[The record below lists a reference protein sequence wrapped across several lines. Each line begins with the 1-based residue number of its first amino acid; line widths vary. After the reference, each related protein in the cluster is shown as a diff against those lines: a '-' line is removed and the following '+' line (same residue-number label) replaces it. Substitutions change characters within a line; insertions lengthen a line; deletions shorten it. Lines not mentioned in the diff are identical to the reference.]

1 MNKVFRF
8 LCVMMMAAL
17 LPVGAQAT
25 RYYVTVDAKATGT
38 GASWDTPLPLAT
50 AIQRAVAGDEL
61 WLMGYSEGGREHSY
75 VVPQSGYT
83 LKAGVRLYGGFA
95 GTETSLDGRAV
106 IDGKAYR
113 MAYRTVLT
121 ADIMRDDTVDA
132 TNLIFPANTSRQDN
146 ATRVLTLN
154 LERTQASGNLNQQP
168 TVVDGITIARGHAD
182 GANESGG
189 GIYVTGNGVN
199 YEIRRCFFIENYA
212 AEGGALYV
220 NNDVQGGIVDR
231 CGFFNNAAGARG
243 MLSNSGGAISLRG
256 AGTVVNTAVFN
267 NENGG
272 ILLSGNN
279 ARVINSTVVRNT
291 GAGIDGN
298 SSTQVLNT
306 VVWGNSLLSMTAASR
321 PVFSHSAYPEANPG
335 GTDGNGN
342 VYLAARNNEA
352 QGPHFSSP
360 SIKTGFDTDYQ
371 ILDQLYPL
379 WTWEPMEATPLVDAG
394 DDGAYTVADFGSL
407 DLGGNARQAG
417 KSIDIGA
424 FEYQPMAE
432 GRIRYVRPGGTG
444 SGTSWNDA
452 AGNIQAMIDDLADN
466 NPQQLPGEVWVAAGE
481 YEPQSYVI
489 SGMNYSASFRM
500 RSGISVYGGFEGN
513 EDSKID
519 RAKGSMPWQFKNTTV
534 LSGAYYDHANLAYAD
549 GRWTLT
555 SDSRHVVWF
564 APMQGEQPFGQLTV
578 LDGVTIR
585 GGYAQGNTGLADFM
599 TDCGAGVYIDGENA
613 RLQNC
618 IVKENYATGNGGGVW
633 LKDGRVQTSLIYNN
647 NADAAGGAV
656 YVSGRGLVHRS
667 MLANNTAR
675 NGAAAYLDN
684 ATAATGSHPEYL
696 ILSTCVVTNNTAR
709 GNGAVYCARGGVLL
723 QNTIANNNCVTAT
736 DLTDPNASQ
745 TGGIYIDGYALVA
758 NSVVWNNRMGT
769 DAQTA
774 TNIPMYARNASVA
787 SVRFLYNAM
796 SGVNNAVW
804 NNTLQEQTLSLVD
817 ANKGVTDN
825 SQTIGPCFD
834 TATDASNYGSD
845 ADLQGKI
852 GVQKAW
858 NTDTCTAIDYY
869 WKPIAGSNLWARGM
883 AIGQLPAEVVLAP
896 EIDIEGGLFDQ
907 KPAVGAFHVDRSAIV
922 PALER
927 NAENKYN
934 FVIYV
939 DADCTEPDHDGS
951 SWATAY
957 RSVNDAISFFAGL
970 TEDSEVTVLSE
981 GSKQQLDWR
990 WGVDSLVIRVLE
1002 GNLWP
1007 RYAFVN
1013 DDPKTATLDILAMQ
1027 SGKPLRIVGGYHR
1040 NDAESRSV
1048 VRDPLTYRSQLNGN
1062 NGGDSL
1068 EDGLYHVVTVEQG
1081 ANVELDGFHVIN
1093 GYAAGAASLQ
1103 YGAGL
1108 LVNGSANVTL
1118 TNCIFENNTAAE
1130 GAAIDARNAKLTMQ
1144 NCVVNNNTNTNTAAP
1159 VVNCPASSLT
1169 MQHVTIVNNIGA
1181 AVMDEKS
1188 LSGTSFSKGNTRKNS
1203 IDVKLATTGAEGAA
1217 NFANPTNRSGAT
1229 LGFDTY
1235 LGGYSSFRP
1244 LTSSA
1249 PAADLIIN
1257 KGDTSLLTHD
1267 IMGNERNLGG
1277 VPDLGA
1283 YEAELPRA
1291 GKVIYVRSY
1300 NTVWQQGEEL
1310 DGNPSVTEGGDG
1322 SSWGE
1327 AINGNVIC
1335 NVYADRDANFYAT
1348 NGQGI
1353 YILANEDNYDGMYD
1367 FSTDFYADFWD
1378 TEGNTQRSSG
1388 RNVITNDRTEQ
1399 YVSGLQYAV
1408 EKAAEINGSLR
1419 PGEDSVEVWVGAGIY
1434 TDYKGF
1440 VIRDKV
1446 TVLGGFPNAGVPGE
1460 SDRHPLISQYIPA
1473 NEADEELVKTNY
1485 ETILQIRKETPV
1497 KWEGY
1502 TGTPTSIVTNLGNT
1516 VRRRYVL
1523 FQPDVCLP
1531 TWAPAN
1537 NNGGTGGRDNKYRY
1551 PGSGSDLIDNTNYR
1565 EYTGAT
1571 WDGFTVRH
1579 GYINRYFSNRD
1590 GGAGVR
1596 VFRGVTLQNM
1606 VITNNCNRYYASD
1619 DRNNRNRG
1627 GGLYMDGL
1635 NSRINNSF
1643 ILNNYIGTGG
1653 NSMGGGAYMIVGTGY
1668 NLVVANNYS
1677 SHRGGG
1683 IFMES
1688 ATFFNNTIAYNY
1700 APNPGAGS
1708 NAEGG
1713 SGLFQY
1719 ADDNM
1724 TRPSNLE
1731 LYNCIFYGNYG
1742 VAVSSNTP
1750 STFNEAYN
1758 CYVQGTI
1765 YTGITDKFPASN
1777 ANQTGARL
1785 ANPFAVA
1792 GQAQS
1797 TNNYRLL
1804 YTSDCVNGGTVEVN
1818 GKVLDLPSTDMDY
1831 TNRIKDCA
1839 VDIGAYE
1846 LDNDQNIGYEAVPQ
1860 YDPTQL
1866 IYYVTQNGFGSRS
1879 GDSPDNAACASKL
1892 QEILDHAG
1900 QMAASGFGEGKEII
1914 VRVAGYED
1922 ASFVYHANTLADAN
1936 SPQSYT
1942 FVVPAGVTLEG
1953 GYYEG
1958 TTRNGNYQN
1967 DGWDDSHVGDN
1978 ARDVMRFRTVLSAV
1992 AVPAQGSTITQEV
2005 QGFHAVTF
2013 GSWPG
2018 TAALSREAIIDGL
2031 WLTDGSATSLAGA
2044 GNPNTRGGGAIVPAG
2059 AHVRNCIVEG
2069 CEAIDG
2075 GGLYLMPGATV
2086 SGTALLRNT
2095 ATSGGGIYA
2104 DNTGAS
2110 ADSRAHII
2118 SCTIAD
2124 NTADDG
2130 GGLYLE
2136 DGAAMSVNTVIWG
2149 NDAPSGRNVSGVGT
2163 ERFADTRL
2171 ARVFVGVNEG
2181 SYYPFNDCFIE
2192 SQEMPSDFENASMTG
2207 DSTLYFAD
2215 SYRRL
2220 KEFSPLIKHGV
2231 SDAYQD
2237 VLATEFGISAQ
2248 DVQSID
2254 RSQQLERIDA
2264 GAFAYDGG
2272 VLPTKHFTRLFVS
2285 QTANVKL
2292 SDESQM
2298 MNYLGRTFYT
2308 SFATI
2313 DDALAYIRQQREDGH
2328 YLNTEFEILVSGGT
2342 YKPATQRTTTVD
2354 VEYDQRLYSFSVP
2367 HGVSIYGGFSGTELI
2382 SSDDVVN
2389 IRLADGSTM
2398 MFTPDGNID
2407 NIINARTYS
2416 DFNQNGIEEAWELA
2430 NQTILSGN
2438 INVSADAQNVYHVIF
2453 TDANVD
2459 NPKPVVL
2466 DGLTVMDGETY
2477 HELSP
2482 VTENN
2487 EQGRGGGIY
2496 SDGVGY
2502 TLSRCRLINNF
2513 GLRGGA
2519 VFVRDARLNV
2529 IGSIFAG
2536 NGWTPGMKQ
2545 PTTPENQPARGGAV
2559 FMAGISSDDT
2569 QLYAVNSLF
2578 VNNETV
2584 GEGGAI
2590 GTNYAEGITGNVDPL
2605 LNIMNCTF
2613 ARNKAQ
2619 TNAVL
2624 YNHNGKSSIVNTL
2637 IWGNES
2643 EAYADLTD
2651 PANVTISH
2659 SASDHDYAGKF
2670 SDGVASGNILL
2681 AASNADAS
2689 GPRFTNPP
2697 AVAGVSGNDA
2707 NNLWNPAAISV
2718 ATDAG
2723 DGLTNASG
2731 DDVSGAYNEWFGYG
2745 DDELVAYRNQYMG
2758 NADYYERYSGPVDP
2772 GTGITGDRPID
2783 IGAYEYQ
2790 YVSNFRTMLAI
2801 YVATED
2807 AGNRSGDSWANA
2819 TSDLRGAIAGA
2830 SNPDQNEGAR
2840 TIYVRNG
2847 NYSLPR
2853 LSAGQAYV
2861 LTMSDNNLSD
2871 SLTIKG
2877 SCTGVAHTQDF
2888 ANQTVVRNHPNA
2900 PDAENLLNVNANKKD
2915 VVVEGFTFINSQGS
2929 GVMAATAQGG
2939 TFTMKNGALRANGGD
2954 GMLIGDNYGSVLI
2967 YNTLFADNALA
2978 GLTPNGTTTL
2988 VNTTFANNG
2997 SDLSDLSALPVL
3009 SIYNTVSWNNK
3020 TNNISQSDENHNRAF
3035 GLTGNDDK
3043 AARENNEDI
3052 ENGPNFRDPLNADEE
3067 SRDYRIRPS
3076 LTLLNKGGNRHYT
3089 DNVPGLADGNIPAA
3103 ERDLAGNPR
3112 LTDGTIDIGAYEYEA
3127 PLRPIV
3133 YVKADVV
3140 ADDADGSSWDKA
3152 LDDLQGAADLA
3163 GIYANN
3169 NQGESG
3175 YVFVHSNIDG
3185 QSLRLTLPNT
3195 KVYGGM
3201 NDEQTSAISQDADGN
3216 WTGVGDAVSGLLSAR
3231 SGLLERANRT
3241 ELQSVAVAAADA
3253 VSDGFVVT
3261 GDATVTNG
3269 YLATSIVNGD
3279 VSGEADGMLYNT
3291 LVYGGVSGAKAVN
3304 VTATG
3309 DITAAEGSANN
3320 RGNATE
3326 TNAYV
3331 ADEHWQYQ
3339 LMETSADIDDGTD
3352 VDATKA
3358 CIDAVGHSRD
3368 IAGNQRIRN
3377 AVDNG
3382 CFETWDINYDDA
3394 AVTHEDYPHGKSV
3407 VYVRS
3412 GKELLLQRDYA
3423 AATPFC
3429 PGVLLLEHRAGLRG
3443 NGKNIGL
3450 GNVIVER
3457 SVAADSID
3465 MAYVPFEVS
3474 TFENGSALP
3483 VKYYDGAKRAA
3494 YDYTFDSADGK
3505 AWTDAT
3511 AYGRTGLL
3519 IDNSQGSAEARVRFV
3534 GKGDNV
3540 YAEGP
3545 GMNAPKQVTL
3555 AYNNFNEPWTTPADG
3570 GNRFTHKENMSWNLF
3585 GSPYLCAMNYADM
3598 EYGRVI
3604 YGHDGGNYI
3613 TLNTSEASEGYI
3625 PAGDAVFTQTAT
3637 LKAEGETFAVEQPD
3651 EDNVPEEGGA
3661 YAGMAAIQL
3670 SVTAAGDTRSA
3681 GLGGGDVLQLNA
3693 VEATAARTDFDLS
3706 ADGVKWMADSAAQ
3719 IFAERGSGRYS
3730 LLSAVNREGAV
3741 SVGLSL
3747 PEAGMYTIALPD
3759 DCSADG
3765 YEAVVL
3771 HDAATGSTA
3780 DLLEGGYDFSVTE
3793 GGEVSGRFSVSFRRM
3808 ADDRMADDIR
3818 IWSPAT
3824 ATVAVSGLADGD
3836 VVRVFSASGVL
3847 AAQGVAAASTLR
3859 LAAPVS
3865 GVAVVEVVRGE
3876 SSVKTSKIRVK
3887 N

>member
-1 MNKVFRF
+1 
-8 LCVMMMAAL
+8 MMMAAL

-38 GASWDTPLPLAT
+38 GQSWVTPMPLAT

-61 WLMGYSEGGREHSY
+61 WLKGYSEGGREHSY

-95 GTETSLDGRAV
+95 GTETDIDGRAV

-121 ADIMRDDTVDA
+121 ADIERDDTVDA

-154 LERTQASGNLNQQP
+154 LERTQASGNQNQQS
-168 TVVDGITIARGHAD
+168 TVVDGVTIARGHAD
-182 GANESGG
+182 GGQGG
-189 GIYVTGNGVN
+189 GILVTGRGVN

-212 AEGGALYV
+212 AEGGALCV
-220 NNDVQGGIVDR
+220 ADGVQGGIVDR

-243 MLSNSGGAISLRG
+243 TLSNSGGAISLRG

-291 GAGIDGN
+291 GSGIDGN

-306 VVWGNSLLSMTAASR
+306 VVWGNSLLSMTDDAR
-321 PVFSHSAYPEANPG
+321 PAFSHSAYPEANPG
-335 GTDGNGN
+335 GTDGTDGNDN
-342 VYLAARNNEA
+342 VYLAAKNNEPD
-352 QGPHFSSP
+352 GPHFSSP
-360 SIKTGFDTDYQ
+360 SVKIGFDTDYL
-371 ILDQLYPL
+371 ILSQLYPL

-394 DDGAYTVADFGSL
+394 DNGAYTVADFGSL
-407 DLGGNARQAG
+407 DLGGNARIAG
-417 KSIDIGA
+417 NSIDIGA

-432 GRIRYVRPGGTG
+432 GRMRYVRPGGTG
-444 SGTSWNDA
+444 DGTSWGNA
-452 AGNIQAMIDDLADN
+452 SGNIQAMIDDLADN
-466 NPQQLPGEVWVAAGE
+466 NPQQLPGEVWVAQGE

-500 RSGISVYGGFEGN
+500 RSGISVYGGFAGDEA
-513 EDSKID
+513 SKTE
-519 RAKGSMPWQFKNTTV
+519 REMSGSMPWQFKNTTV

-647 NADAAGGAV
+647 NAEAAGGAV
-656 YVSGRGLVHRS
+656 YVSGQGLVHRS
-667 MLANNTAR
+667 MLTNNTAR

-684 ATAATGSHPEYL
+684 SVGDGSIPEYL
-696 ILSTCVVTNNTAR
+696 VLSTCVVTNNTAR

-723 QNTIANNNCVTAT
+723 QNTIANNNCITAT

-758 NSVVWNNRMGT
+758 NSVVWNNRMGS
-769 DAQTA
+769 DAQTS
-774 TNIPMYARNASVA
+774 TNIPMYARNQSVA
-787 SVRFLYNAM
+787 TVRFMYNAM

-817 ANKGVTDN
+817 ANCGLPDN
-825 SQTIGPCFD
+825 SQSIGPRF
-834 TATDASNYGSD
+834 ATGTGAANYTDDNS
-845 ADLQGKI
+845 LQGKI
-852 GVQKAW
+852 GVQSDW
-858 NTDTCTAIDYY
+858 NSANGTAIDYY

-896 EIDIEGGLFDQ
+896 EIDIEGQLFAQ
-907 KPAVGAFHVDRSAIV
+907 KPAVGAFHVDRSPIV
-922 PALER
+922 PALEGNASR
-927 NAENKYN
+927 NYN
-934 FVIYV
+934 LVIYV

-957 RSVNDAISFFAGL
+957 RSLNDAISFFSAL
-970 TEDSEVTVLSE
+970 TKDSKVTVMSE
-981 GSKQQLDWR
+981 DREIQLDWR

-1062 NGGDSL
+1062 NGGSSL

-1118 TNCIFENNTAAE
+1118 TNCIFENNTAATA
-1130 GAAIDARNAKLTMQ
+1130 AAIDARNATLTML
-1144 NCVVNNNTNTNTAAP
+1144 NCVVNNNTNTNTDQTAP
-1159 VVNCPASSLT
+1159 IINCPANQLT
-1169 MQHVTIVNNIGA
+1169 MSHVTIVNNIGA
-1181 AVMDEKS
+1181 AVTDES
-1188 LSGTSFSKGNTRKNS
+1188 VLAGTSFSKGNTSKNS
-1203 IDVKLATTGAEGAA
+1203 IDDELATTGADGGAK
-1217 NFANPTNRSGAT
+1217 NFANPTNGRGAT

-1249 PAADLIIN
+1249 EAANLIIN
-1257 KGDTSLLTHD
+1257 KGGSSSLTHD
-1267 IMGNERNLGG
+1267 IMGNERDLGG

-1283 YEAELPRA
+1283 YEADLPRA

-1300 NTVWQQGEEL
+1300 NQEWEAGEEL
-1310 DGNPSVTEGGDG
+1310 DGNPSLRDGGDG
-1322 SSWGE
+1322 SSWAT

-1335 NVYADRDANFYAT
+1335 NVSRDRDEDFYAT
-1348 NGQGI
+1348 RNGN
-1353 YILANEDNYDGMYD
+1353 YILSTEDNYDGTYD
-1367 FSTDFYADFWD
+1367 FDTNFYADFWNTD
-1378 TEGNTQRSSG
+1378 GNTYSSSG
-1388 RNVITNDRTEQ
+1388 RNSITNDRTEQ

-1408 EKAAEINGSLR
+1408 EKAAEMNKSL
-1419 PGEDSVEVWVGAGIY
+1419 PEDERVEVWVAAGIY

-1446 TVLGGFPNAGVPGE
+1446 NVLGGFPNEGVPGE

-1473 NEADEELVKTNY
+1473 NEADEGLVKTAY

-1497 KWEGY
+1497 TWNGY
-1502 TGTPTSIVTNLGNT
+1502 TGTPTRIVTNLGNT

-1537 NNGGTGGRDNKYRY
+1537 NNGGTSGRDNTYRY
-1551 PGSGSDLIDNTNYR
+1551 PGSGSNLIDNANYL

-1606 VITNNCNRYYASD
+1606 VITNNCNRH
-1619 DRNNRNRG
+1619 NNRNRG

-1643 ILNNYIGTGG
+1643 ILNNYIGTAGE
-1653 NSMGGGAYMIVGTGY
+1653 SMGGGAYMIVGTGY

-1700 APNPGAGS
+1700 APDPGAGS

-1719 ADDNM
+1719 ADGNQ
-1724 TRPSNLE
+1724 RLSNLE

-1742 VAVSSNTP
+1742 VSISSNAVE
-1750 STFNEAYN
+1750 TFNEAYN
-1758 CYVQGTI
+1758 CYVHGTI

-1804 YTSDCVNGGTVEVN
+1804 YTSDCVNGGTEVVN
-1818 GKVLDLPSTDMDY
+1818 GNVLDLPSTDMDY

-1846 LDNDQNIGYEAVPQ
+1846 LDNDQNIGYEAVPSN
-1860 YDPTQL
+1860 DPKQL
-1866 IYYVTQNGFGSRS
+1866 IYYVTQNGFGDRS
-1879 GDSPDNAACASKL
+1879 GDSPANAACADKL
-1892 QEILDHAG
+1892 QDVLDHAG
-1900 QMAASGFGEGKEII
+1900 QMAVSGFGEGKEII

-1922 ASFVYHANTLADAN
+1922 ASFVYHANTLADPN

-1942 FVVPAGVTLEG
+1942 YVVPAGVTLEG

-2005 QGFHAVTF
+2005 QGFHTVTF

-2018 TAALSREAIIDGL
+2018 TAALSREATIDGL

-2086 SGTALLRNT
+2086 SGTAVLRNT

-2104 DNTGAS
+2104 DNTDAAEG
-2110 ADSRAHII
+2110 SRAHII

-2149 NDAPSGRNVSGVGT
+2149 NEAPSGRNVSGVGT

-2207 DSTLYFAD
+2207 DSTVYFAD

-2237 VLATEFGISAQ
+2237 ALATEFGVSAQ
-2248 DVQSID
+2248 DVQGID
-2254 RSQQLERIDA
+2254 RNQQLERIDA
-2264 GAFAYDGG
+2264 GAFAYNGG
-2272 VLPTKHFTRLFVS
+2272 VLPTSFFKRLFVS

-2292 SDESQM
+2292 EDDTKM
-2298 MNYLGRTFYT
+2298 MDYLGRSFYT
-2308 SFATI
+2308 SFSSL
-2313 DDALAYIRQQREDGH
+2313 DDALAYIRQQRENG
-2328 YLNTEFEILVSGGT
+2328 YAIEEFEILVGGGT
-2342 YKPATQRTTTVD
+2342 YKPSTQRETTAD
-2354 VEYDQRLYSFSVP
+2354 VAYDQRLYSFAVP
-2367 HGVSIYGGFSGTELI
+2367 HGVRIYGGFSGTELI
-2382 SSDDVVN
+2382 SSGGVES
-2389 IRLADGSTM
+2389 ISCADGTTLEL
-2398 MFTPDGNID
+2398 TPDGNID
-2407 NIINARTYS
+2407 GIIDAREYS
-2416 DFNQNGIEEAWELA
+2416 DFNQNGIKEAWELA

-2453 TDANVD
+2453 TDATGVSD
-2459 NPKPVVL
+2459 PMPVTL
-2466 DGLTVMDGETY
+2466 DGLTVMNGETSNV
-2477 HELSP
+2477 LSA
-2482 VTENN
+2482 VSESN

-2559 FMAGISSDDT
+2559 FMAGISSYDT

-2590 GTNYAEGITGNVDPL
+2590 GTNYAEGITSNVDPL
-2605 LNIMNCTF
+2605 LSIMNCTF

-2670 SDGVASGNILL
+2670 ADGKASGNILL
-2681 AASNADAS
+2681 AARNADAS

-2697 AVAGVSGNDA
+2697 TVAGVSGNDA

-2731 DDVSGAYNEWFGYG
+2731 AVSGAYNEWFGYG
-2745 DDELVAYRNQYMG
+2745 DDELVAYSNHYMG
-2758 NADYYERYSGPVDP
+2758 DADYKRYSGPVDP

-2790 YVSNFRTMLAI
+2790 YVSNFSTMLAI

-2830 SNPDQNEGAR
+2830 SNPYQNEGAR

-2888 ANQTVVRNHPNA
+2888 GNQTVMRNHPNA
-2900 PDAENLLNVNANKKD
+2900 GKAENLFSVNANEK
-2915 VVVEGFTFINSQGS
+2915 VVVIEGFTFINGD
-2929 GVMAATAQGG
+2929 GRGMEVATDADG
-2939 TFTMKNGALRANGGD
+2939 TFTLKNGALRANGTD
-2954 GMLIGDNYGSVLI
+2954 GMHIGTNNGSVLI
-2967 YNTLFADNALA
+2967 YNTLFADNEEV
-2978 GLTPNGTTTL
+2978 GLTHNGKTTL

-2997 SDLSDLSALPVL
+2997 TDLSAGNSNL
-3009 SIYNTVSWNNK
+3009 SIYNTVSWNNRT
-3020 TNNISQSDENHNRAF
+3020 TNINHAPDGNHNYVFNLGEQSAQ
-3035 GLTGNDDK
+3035 
-3043 AARENNEDI
+3043 ENNEDI
-3052 ENGPNFRDPLNADEE
+3052 EHGPNFRDPLNDDVEL
-3067 SRDYRIRPS
+3067 RDYSIRPS
-3076 LTLLNKGGNRHYT
+3076 LTLLNKG
-3089 DNVPGLADGNIPAA
+3089 DNGLYATNALGAADGSIPDS

-3127 PLRPIV
+3127 PLRPII

-3140 ADDADGSSWDKA
+3140 ADDADGSSWAKA
-3152 LDDLQGAADLA
+3152 LADLQGAADLA

-3169 NQGESG
+3169 NPGQSG
-3175 YVFVHSNIDG
+3175 YVFVHNNVAG
-3185 QSLRLTLPNT
+3185 QSLRLTLRDT

-3201 NDEQTSAISQDADGN
+3201 NDEQTTAISQADDGS
-3216 WTGVGDAVSGLLSAR
+3216 WTGVAEAVGGLLSAR
-3231 SGLLERANRT
+3231 SGLLERSNHTGLR
-3241 ELQSVAVAAADA
+3241 SVAVAAANA
-3253 VSDGFVVT
+3253 VADGFVA
-3261 GDATVTNG
+3261 DNASVTNG

-3331 ADEHWQYQ
+3331 ADEHWNYQ
-3339 LMETSADIDDGTD
+3339 LMETSADIDGDTD

-3368 IAGNQRIRN
+3368 IAGNLRIRN

-3382 CFETWDINYDDA
+3382 CFETWDINYDNA
-3394 AVTHEDYPHGKSV
+3394 AVKDEDYPHGKSV
-3407 VYVRS
+3407 VYVRI
-3412 GKELLLQRDYA
+3412 GKELLLRRDYA

-3450 GNVIVER
+3450 DNVIVER
-3457 SVAADSID
+3457 SVAQGGID

-3474 TFENGSALP
+3474 TFKNGSALP

-3519 IDNSQGSAEARVRFV
+3519 IDNSQGSAKARVRFV
-3534 GKGDNV
+3534 GQGDNV

-3604 YGHDGGNYI
+3604 YGHDDDNYI
-3613 TLNTSEASEGYI
+3613 TLNTSEATTGGYI

-3651 EDNVPEEGGA
+3651 EDNVPGEGGA

-3747 PEAGMYTIALPD
+3747 PEAGMYTITLPD

-3818 IWSPAT
+3818 IWSPAA

-3887 N
+3887 D

>member
-1 MNKVFRF
+1 
-8 LCVMMMAAL
+8 MMMAAL

-38 GASWDTPLPLAT
+38 GQSWDTPMPLAT
-50 AIQRAVAGDEL
+50 AIRRAVAGDEL
-61 WLMGYSEGGREHSY
+61 WLMGYADGGREYSY
-75 VVPQSGYT
+75 VVPEEGYE

-95 GTETSLDGRAV
+95 GTEASIDGRAV

-121 ADIMRDDTVDA
+121 ADIKRDDTVDA

-154 LERTQASGNLNQQP
+154 LERTQASGNQNQQP

-182 GANESGG
+182 GGQGG
-189 GIYVTGNGVN
+189 GILVTGQGVN

-212 AEGGALYV
+212 AEGGALCV
-220 NNDVQGGIVDR
+220 ADGVQGGIVDR

-243 MLSNSGGAISLRG
+243 TLSNSGGAISLRG

-291 GAGIDGN
+291 GSGIDGN

-306 VVWGNSLLSMTAASR
+306 VVWGNSLLSMTDASR
-321 PVFSHSAYPEANPG
+321 PSFRNSAYPEANPG
-335 GTDGNGN
+335 GTDGTAGNGN
-342 VYLAARNNEA
+342 VYLAAKNNEPD
-352 QGPHFSSP
+352 GPHFSSP
-360 SIKTGFDTDYQ
+360 SVKIGFDTDYR
-371 ILDQLYPL
+371 ILEQLYPL

-394 DDGAYTVADFGSL
+394 DNGAYTESYFGSA
-407 DLGGNARQAG
+407 DLGGNARIAG
-417 KSIDIGA
+417 TIDIGA

-432 GRIRYVRPGGTG
+432 GRVRYVRPGGTG
-444 SGTSWNDA
+444 DGTSWGNA
-452 AGNIQAMIDDLADN
+452 SGNIQAMIDDLADN

-500 RSGISVYGGFEGN
+500 RDGISVYGGFAGTET
-513 EDSKID
+513 SKTE
-519 RAKGSMPWQFKNTTV
+519 REMSGSMPWQFKNTTV

-564 APMQGEQPFGQLTV
+564 APMQGEQAFARVTV

-656 YVSGRGLVHRS
+656 YVSGQGLVHRS
-667 MLANNTAR
+667 MLTNNTAR

-723 QNTIANNNCVTAT
+723 QNTIANNNCITAT

-758 NSVVWNNRMGT
+758 NSVVWNNRMGS
-769 DAQTA
+769 DAQTS
-774 TNIPMYARNASVA
+774 TNIPMYARNQSVA
-787 SVRFLYNAM
+787 TVRFMYNAM

-817 ANKGVTDN
+817 ANRGITDN
-825 SQTIGPCFD
+825 SQSIGPRF
-834 TATDASNYGSD
+834 ATNTGATNYTDDNS
-845 ADLQGKI
+845 LQGKI
-852 GVQKAW
+852 GVQSDW
-858 NTDTCTAIDYY
+858 NSANGTAIDYY

-896 EIDIEGGLFDQ
+896 EIDIEGGLFAQ
-907 KPAVGAFHVDRSAIV
+907 KPAVGAFHVDRSPIV
-922 PALER
+922 PALEGNASR
-927 NAENKYN
+927 NYN
-934 FVIYV
+934 LVIYV

-981 GSKQQLDWR
+981 GSKQQLDWQ

-1118 TNCIFENNTAAE
+1118 TNCIFENNTAAT
-1130 GAAIDARNAKLTMQ
+1130 GAAIDARNATLTML
-1144 NCVVNNNTNTNTAAP
+1144 NCVVNNNTNTNTDQTAP
-1159 VVNCPASSLT
+1159 IINCPADNLT
-1169 MQHVTIVNNIGA
+1169 MHHVTIVNNLGA
-1181 AVMDEKS
+1181 AVASES
-1188 LSGTSFSKGNTRKNS
+1188 VLQGTSFSKGNTSNNS
-1203 IDVKLATTGAEGAA
+1203 IDEKLATTGADGAK
-1217 NFANPTNRSGAT
+1217 NFANPTNGRGAT

-1249 PAADLIIN
+1249 EAANLIIN
-1257 KGDTSLLTHD
+1257 KGGSSSLIHD
-1267 IMGNERNLGG
+1267 IMGNERDLGG

-1283 YEAELPRA
+1283 YEADLPRA

-1300 NTVWQQGEEL
+1300 NQKWEAGEEL
-1310 DGNPSVTEGGDG
+1310 DGNPSLREGGDG
-1322 SSWGE
+1322 SSWE
-1327 AINGNVIC
+1327 NAINGNVIC
-1335 NVYADRDANFYAT
+1335 NVRRDRNEDFYAT
-1348 NGQGI
+1348 ERNGN
-1353 YILANEDNYDGMYD
+1353 YILSTEDNYVGTYD
-1367 FSTDFYADFWD
+1367 FATDFYADFWD
-1378 TEGNTQRSSG
+1378 TYGNVAKPSG
-1388 RNVITNDRTEQ
+1388 HNDITNNREEQ

-1408 EKAAEINGSLR
+1408 EKAAEMNENL
-1419 PGEDSVEVWVGAGIY
+1419 PEDERVEVWVAAGIY

-1446 TVLGGFPNAGVPGE
+1446 NVLGGFPNEGVPGE

-1473 NEADEELVKTNY
+1473 NEADEGLVKTAY

-1497 KWEGY
+1497 TWNGY

-1537 NNGGTGGRDNKYRY
+1537 NNGGTEKRDNTYRY
-1551 PGSGSDLIDNTNYR
+1551 PGSGSSSSMIDNTNYQ

-1804 YTSDCVNGGTVEVN
+1804 YTSDCVNGGTEVVN
-1818 GKVLDLPSTDMDY
+1818 GNVLDLPSTDMDY

-1846 LDNDQNIGYEAVPQ
+1846 LDNDQNIGYEAVPS
-1860 YDPTQL
+1860 DPKQL
-1866 IYYVTQNGFGSRS
+1866 IYYVTQNGFGDRS
-1879 GDSPDNAACASKL
+1879 GDSPANAACADKL
-1892 QEILDHAG
+1892 QDVLDHAG
-1900 QMAASGFGEGKEII
+1900 QMAVSGFGEGKEII

-2005 QGFHAVTF
+2005 QGFHTVTF

-2018 TAALSREAIIDGL
+2018 TAALSREATIDGL

-2104 DNTGAS
+2104 DNTDA
-2110 ADSRAHII
+2110 AEDSRAHII

-2149 NDAPSGRNVSGVGT
+2149 NEAPSGRNVSGVGT
-2163 ERFADTRL
+2163 ERFADSRL
-2171 ARVFVGVNEG
+2171 ATVFGDVNDGE
-2181 SYYPFNDCFIE
+2181 YYPFNDCFIE
-2192 SQEMPSDFENASMTG
+2192 RQEMPSDFENASMTG
-2207 DSTLYFAD
+2207 DSTVYFAD

-2220 KEFSPLIKHGV
+2220 KEFSPLVKHGV
-2231 SDAYQD
+2231 RDEYQD
-2237 VLATEFGISAQ
+2237 SLATEFGVSAQ
-2248 DVQSID
+2248 DVQGID
-2254 RSQQLERIDA
+2254 RNQQLERIDA
-2264 GAFAYDGG
+2264 GAFAYNGG
-2272 VLPTKHFTRLFVS
+2272 VLPTDFFKRLFVS

-2292 SDESQM
+2292 EDDTKM
-2298 MNYLGRTFYT
+2298 MDYLGRSFYT
-2308 SFATI
+2308 SFSSL
-2313 DDALAYIRQQREDGH
+2313 DDALAYIRQQRENDH
-2328 YLNTEFEILVSGGT
+2328 ANEEFEILVGGGT
-2342 YKPATQRTTTVD
+2342 YKPSTQRETTAD
-2354 VEYDQRLYSFSVP
+2354 VAYDQRLYSFAVP
-2367 HGVSIYGGFSGTELI
+2367 HGVKIYGGFSGTELI
-2382 SSDDVVN
+2382 SSDGVES
-2389 IRLADGSTM
+2389 ISCADGSTLKLAA
-2398 MFTPDGNID
+2398 DGNID
-2407 NIINARTYS
+2407 DIINAREYS
-2416 DFNQNGIEEAWELA
+2416 DFNQNGIKEAWELA

-2453 TDANVD
+2453 TDAKGVED
-2459 NPKPVVL
+2459 PMPVVL

-2536 NGWTPGMKQ
+2536 NGWSAGMEPPQTPN
-2545 PTTPENQPARGGAV
+2545 NQPARGGAIFLSGV
-2559 FMAGISSDDT
+2559 SEAKTS
-2569 QLYAVNSLF
+2569 LYAVNSLF
-2578 VNNETV
+2578 VNNETT
-2584 GEGGAI
+2584 GQGGAI
-2590 GTNYAEGITGNVDPL
+2590 GTNFAEGVITNVDPRL
-2605 LNIMNCTF
+2605 DIINCTF

-2624 YNHNGKSSIVNTL
+2624 YNHNGKSTLTNTL

-2643 EAYADLTD
+2643 QGHDTETD
-2651 PANVTISH
+2651 AAHVAISY
-2659 SASDHDYAGKF
+2659 SASDYDYKGLFVQDNANY
-2670 SDGVASGNILL
+2670 NILL
-2681 AASNADAS
+2681 AVDNNDAS
-2689 GPRFTNPP
+2689 GPRFVNP
-2697 AVAGVSGNDA
+2697 AATAGIGGNDA
-2707 NNLWNPAAISV
+2707 TDLWNPAAISV
-2718 ATDAG
+2718 VTDAG
-2723 DGLTNASG
+2723 DGVTDTVKN
-2731 DDVSGAYNEWFGYG
+2731 VSGAYNEWFGNDG
-2745 DDELVAYRNQYMG
+2745 EGLSGYRHQYMG
-2758 NADYYERYSGPVDP
+2758 DDGYLRYSGPVDP
-2772 GTGITGDRPID
+2772 KTGKTGVRPID
-2783 IGAYEYQ
+2783 IGVYEYQ
-2790 YVSNFRTMLAI
+2790 YVSNFQTMQAI

-2830 SNPDQNEGAR
+2830 SNPAQTDGTR
-2840 TIYVRNG
+2840 TIYVRDG
-2847 NYSLPR
+2847 DYSLPR
-2853 LSAGQAYV
+2853 LSARQAYV
-2861 LTMSDNNLSD
+2861 LNMNGGELSD
-2871 SLTIKG
+2871 SLVIKG
-2877 SCTGVAHTQDF
+2877 SCTGVGDAQDY
-2888 ANQTVVRNHPNA
+2888 AKQTVIRDHENA
-2900 PDAENLLNVNANKKD
+2900 GTAQNLLSVNTNSENVVID
-2915 VVVEGFTFINSQGS
+2915 GLTFINKDGS
-2929 GVMAATAQGG
+2929 GVSASTGSGG
-2939 TFTMKNGALRANGGD
+2939 SFTFKNGALRANGEG
-2954 GMLIGDNYGSVLI
+2954 GMAIATNSGSVLI
-2967 YNTLFADNALA
+2967 YNTLFADNTLFAYNAGA
-2978 GLTPNGTTTL
+2978 GLTAQGQTTL

-2997 SDLSDLSALPVL
+2997 TDITDITGL
-3009 SIYNTVSWNNK
+3009 SIFNTVSWNNK
-3020 TNNISQSDENHNRAF
+3020 TTNITTDDDNHNHAF
-3035 GLTGNDDK
+3035 SFTGD
-3043 AARENNEDI
+3043 AQVNNEDI
-3052 ENGPNFRDPLNADEE
+3052 EKGPNFRDPLNADVEG
-3067 SRDYRIRPS
+3067 RDYRIRPS

-3103 ERDLAGNPR
+3103 ERDLAGSPR
-3112 LTDGTIDIGAYEYEA
+3112 LTDGSIDIGAYEYEA
-3127 PLRPIV
+3127 PLRPII

-3140 ADDADGSSWDKA
+3140 ADDADGSSWAKA

-3169 NQGESG
+3169 NPGESG
-3175 YVFVHSNIDG
+3175 YVFVHNNIDG

-3201 NDEQTSAISQDADGN
+3201 NDEQTSAISQADDGS
-3216 WTGVGDAVSGLLSAR
+3216 WTGVAEAVGGLLSAR
-3231 SGLLERANRT
+3231 SGLLERSNHT
-3241 ELQSVAVAAADA
+3241 GLQSVAVTAANA
-3253 VSDGFVVT
+3253 VADGFDVT
-3261 GDATVTNG
+3261 GNASVTNG
-3269 YLATSIVNGD
+3269 YLSTSIVNGN
-3279 VSGEADGMLYNT
+3279 VNGNVNGVADGILYNT
-3291 LVYGGVSGAKAVN
+3291 LVYGVVESVKAVN
-3304 VTATG
+3304 VTAKG
-3309 DITAAEGSANN
+3309 AITAADGSANN
-3320 RGNATE
+3320 RSAVTE
-3326 TNAYV
+3326 TNTYV
-3331 ADEHWQYQ
+3331 TDDHWNYQ
-3339 LMETSADIDDGTD
+3339 LMETSDDIDGGT
-3352 VDATKA
+3352 TELTNA
-3358 CIDAVGHSRD
+3358 CIAAVGHSRD
-3368 IAGNQRIRN
+3368 IAGNLRIRYT
-3377 AVDNG
+3377 VDNG
-3382 CFETWDINYDDA
+3382 CFETWDLKEDGGQ
-3394 AVTHEDYPHGKSV
+3394 VTSEDYPHGQSV

-3450 GNVIVER
+3450 DNVIVER
-3457 SVAADSID
+3457 SVAANSID

-3474 TFENGSALP
+3474 DFVNTSAIP
-3483 VKYYDGAKRAA
+3483 VKYYDGAARAA
-3494 YDYTFDSADGK
+3494 YDYTFDSTDGK

-3519 IDNSQGSAEARVRFV
+3519 IDNSQGSADARVRFV
-3534 GKGDNV
+3534 GQGDNV

-3555 AYNNFNEPWTTPADG
+3555 AYNNFNEPWTTPDAG

-3604 YGHDGGNYI
+3604 YGHDGGKYI
-3613 TLNTSEASEGYI
+3613 TLNTSEATTGGYI

-3637 LKAEGETFAVEQPD
+3637 LKADGETFAVEQPD

-3818 IWSPAT
+3818 IWSPAA

>member
-1 MNKVFRF
+1 MKKVFCF
-8 LCVMMMAAL
+8 LCVMMITVLFPM
-17 LPVGAQAT
+17 GAQAT

-38 GASWDTPLPLAT
+38 GQSWDTPMPLAT

-61 WLMGYSEGGREHSY
+61 WLLGYSEGGREHSY
-75 VVPQSGYT
+75 VVPKDGYT

-95 GTETSLDGRAV
+95 GTETDIDQRAV

-121 ADIMRDDTVDA
+121 ADISRNDAVDA
-132 TNLIFPANTSRQDN
+132 TNLIFPANTLRQDN

-154 LERTQASGNLNQQP
+154 LVRTAESGNQNQQP

-182 GANESGG
+182 GGQGG
-189 GIYVTGNGVN
+189 GILVTGLGVN

-212 AEGGALYV
+212 AEGGALCV
-220 NNDVQGGIVDR
+220 ADGVQGGIVDR

-243 MLSNSGGAISLRG
+243 TLSNSGGAISLRG

-335 GTDGNGN
+335 GTDGNDGNDN

-417 KSIDIGA
+417 NSIDIGA

-432 GRIRYVRPGGTG
+432 GRVRYVTPGGTG
-444 SGTSWNDA
+444 DGTSWDNA
-452 AGNIQAMIDDLADN
+452 SGNIQAMIDDLADN
-466 NPQQLPGEVWVAAGE
+466 NPQQLPGEVWVARGE

-500 RSGISVYGGFEGN
+500 RSGISVYGGFAGDEA
-513 EDSKID
+513 SKTE
-519 RAKGSMPWQFKNTTV
+519 REKGAMPWQYDNETI
-534 LSGAYYDHANLAYAD
+534 LSAAYYDHANLAYSSN
-549 GRWTLT
+549 RWTLT

-647 NADAAGGAV
+647 NAEAAGGAV
-656 YVSGRGLVHRS
+656 YVSGQGLVHRS
-667 MLANNTAR
+667 MLTNNTAR

-684 ATAATGSHPEYL
+684 SVGDGSIPEYL
-696 ILSTCVVTNNTAR
+696 VLSTCVVTNNTAR

-723 QNTIANNNCVTAT
+723 QNTIANNNCITAT

-758 NSVVWNNRMGT
+758 NSVVWNNRMGS
-769 DAQTA
+769 DAQTS
-774 TNIPMYARNASVA
+774 TNIPMYARNPQVA
-787 SVRFLYNAM
+787 DVRFMYNAM

-817 ANKGVTDN
+817 ANRGITDN
-825 SQTIGPCFD
+825 SESIGPRF
-834 TATDASNYGSD
+834 ATNTGATNYTDDNS
-845 ADLQGKI
+845 LQGKI
-852 GVQKAW
+852 GVQSDW
-858 NTDTCTAIDYY
+858 NSANGTAIDYY

-883 AIGQLPAEVVLAP
+883 PIGQLPAEVVLAP

-922 PALER
+922 PALEKIP
-927 NAENKYN
+927 NSNNYN
-934 FVIYV
+934 LVLYV
-939 DADCTEPDHDGS
+939 DAGCTEPSHDGS

-957 RSVNDAISFFAGL
+957 RSLNDAISFFATITPGSD
-970 TEDSEVTVLSE
+970 TIMSSGQKMVL
-981 GSKQQLDWR
+981 QTQMFINT
-990 WGVDSLVIRVLE
+990 VDSLVVRVLE

-1068 EDGLYHVVTVEQG
+1068 EEGLYHVVTVEPG
-1081 ANVELDGFHVIN
+1081 AKAELDGFHVIN

-1103 YGAGL
+1103 YGAGM
-1108 LVNGSANVTL
+1108 LVRDGADVTL
-1118 TNCIFENNTAAE
+1118 TNCIFENNTAATA
-1130 GAAIDARNAKLTMQ
+1130 AAIDARNATLTMR
-1144 NCVVNNNTNTNTAAP
+1144 NCVVNNNTNTDEATAI
-1159 VVNCPASSLT
+1159 VNCPAGNLT
-1169 MQHVTIVNNIGA
+1169 MEHVTIVNNIGA
-1181 AVMDEKS
+1181 AVTNEDVLTGS
-1188 LSGTSFSKGNTRKNS
+1188 SFSKGNTSNNS
-1203 IDVKLATTGAEGAA
+1203 IDEKLATTGADGAK
-1217 NFANPTNRSGAT
+1217 NFANPTNGRGAT

-1249 PAADLIIN
+1249 DAATHIIN
-1257 KGDTSLLTHD
+1257 KGASTALAAD

-1283 YEAELPRA
+1283 YEADLPRA

-1300 NTVWQQGEEL
+1300 NTVWDGDREEI
-1310 DGNPSVTEGGDG
+1310 DGSPSMDISTAGDG
-1322 SSWGE
+1322 SSWE
-1327 AINGNVIC
+1327 NAINGNAIC
-1335 NVYADRDANFYAT
+1335 NLKS
-1348 NGQGI
+1348 NG
-1353 YILANEDNYDGMYD
+1353 DGN
-1367 FSTDFYADFWD
+1367 DFYIVRDGVLKPSSYD
-1378 TEGNTQRSSG
+1378 YDLYRSSTYG
-1388 RNVITNDRTEQ
+1388 PTAGHYGTFLDGTHNYSGNNNNVITNNRDEQ
-1399 YVSGLQYAV
+1399 YVSGLQYAI
-1408 EKAAEINGSLR
+1408 EKASEWNKTHPVSERI
-1419 PGEDSVEVWVGAGIY
+1419 DVWVGAGIY

-1440 VIRDKV
+1440 VIRDSV
-1446 TVLGGFPNAGVPGE
+1446 RVYGGFPNDGTPGE
-1460 SDRHPLISQYIPA
+1460 DDRMALLSGYIPSRNNTLKA
-1473 NEADEELVKTNY
+1473 RDY
-1485 ETILQIRKETPV
+1485 ETILQIRKESPV
-1497 KWEGY
+1497 TWTNNN
-1502 TGTPTSIVTNLGNT
+1502 TGKVVSDSWMPGSST
-1516 VRRRYVL
+1516 VRHYVL
-1523 FQPDVCLP
+1523 YQPDVCVP
-1531 TWAPAN
+1531 TWAVEN
-1537 NNGGTGGRDNKYRY
+1537 NNADKWGANRYRY
-1551 PGSGSDLIDNTNYR
+1551 NEDPRHYV
-1565 EYTGAT
+1565 EYTRAL

-1579 GYINRYFSNRD
+1579 GYIKNYTANRD

-1596 VFRGVTLQNM
+1596 AFRGVTLQNL
-1606 VITNNCNRYYASD
+1606 VVVNNYTHGSRS
-1619 DRNNRNRG
+1619 RG

-1635 NSRINNSF
+1635 NSVINNSF
-1643 ILNNYIGTGG
+1643 LVNNLSSGAESY
-1653 NSMGGGAYMIVGTGY
+1653 GGGAYMIVGTGF
-1668 NLVVANNYS
+1668 NMVVANN
-1677 SHRGGG
+1677 HAEVAGGG
-1683 IFMES
+1683 LFIES
-1688 ATFFNNTIAYNY
+1688 ATFYNNTVAFNRTGDRK
-1700 APNPGAGS
+1700 PLDAG
-1708 NAEGG
+1708 NG
-1713 SGLFQY
+1713 SGIFQY
-1719 ADDNM
+1719 AEANM
-1724 TRPSNLE
+1724 TRLSKLG
-1731 LYNCIFYGNYG
+1731 LYNCIIYGNVG
-1742 VAVSSNTP
+1742 VTYVDNNYYTNYQITSSAPT
-1750 STFNEAYN
+1750 TFDKPYN
-1758 CYVQGTI
+1758 CYVSGRVGDNIRGQFVTNDNV
-1765 YTGITDKFPASN
+1765 YR
-1777 ANQTGARL
+1777 NQVGENL
-1785 ANPFAVA
+1785 PNPFAR
-1792 GQAQS
+1792 GNSAQS
-1797 TNNYRLL
+1797 ENNYRLAAGSTCL
-1804 YTSDCVNGGTVEVN
+1804 NTGTENLGDGVSIP
-1818 GKVLDLPSTDMDY
+1818 DTDMDY
-1831 TNRIKDCA
+1831 TNRIKDCTI
-1839 VDIGAYE
+1839 DIGAYE
-1846 LDNDQNIGYEAVPQ
+1846 SDNEDNIKY
-1860 YDPTQL
+1860 TQTSTSGNSVGT
-1866 IYYVTQNGFGSRS
+1866 YYVSQNGAGSRS
-1879 GDSPDNAACASKL
+1879 GENEANAACAMKL
-1892 QEILDHAG
+1892 QNILTDAG
-1900 QMAASGFGEGKEII
+1900 EKVKDGFFVYAVVK
-1914 VRVAGYED
+1914 VAGYED
-1922 ASFVYHANTLADAN
+1922 ASFVYNANTLADAN

-1942 FVVPAGVTLEG
+1942 YVVPAGVTLMG
-1953 GYYEG
+1953 GY
-1958 TTRNGNYQN
+1958 N
-1967 DGWDDSHVGDN
+1967 DEAEDWN
-1978 ARDVMRFRTVLSAV
+1978 NAEARDVMRFRTVLSAV

-2018 TAALSREAIIDGL
+2018 TAALDREAVIDGL

-2059 AHVRNCIVEG
+2059 AHVRNCIVKG

-2075 GGLYLMPGATV
+2075 GGLYLLPGATV
-2086 SGTALLRNT
+2086 SGTAVLGNS
-2095 ATSGGGIYA
+2095 ADNGGGIYA
-2104 DNTGAS
+2104 DNTGAD

-2124 NTADDG
+2124 NTADEG

-2149 NDAPSGRNVSGVGT
+2149 NDAPSGRNVSGVDT
-2163 ERFADTRL
+2163 ERFADSRL
-2171 ARVFVGVNEG
+2171 ATVFGDVNDGE
-2181 SYYPFNDCFIE
+2181 YYPFNDCFIE
-2192 SQEMPSDFENASMTG
+2192 RQEMPSDFENASMTG
-2207 DSTLYFAD
+2207 DSTVYFAD

-2220 KEFSPLIKHGV
+2220 KEFSPLVKHGV
-2231 SDAYQD
+2231 RDEYQD
-2237 VLATEFGISAQ
+2237 TLAAEFGVSAQ
-2248 DVQSID
+2248 DVQGID
-2254 RSQQLERIDA
+2254 RNQQLERIDA
-2264 GAFAYDGG
+2264 GAFAYNGG
-2272 VLPTKHFTRLFVS
+2272 VLPTKFFKRLFVS

-2292 SDESQM
+2292 EDDTKM
-2298 MNYLGRTFYT
+2298 MDYLGRSFYT
-2308 SFATI
+2308 SFSSL
-2313 DDALAYIRQQREDGH
+2313 DDALAYIRQQRNNGH
-2328 YLNTEFEILVSGGT
+2328 ANAEFEILVGGGT
-2342 YKPATQRTTTVD
+2342 YKPSTQRETTAD
-2354 VEYDQRLYSFSVP
+2354 VAYDQRLYSFAVP
-2367 HGVSIYGGFSGTELI
+2367 HWVKIYGGFSGTELI
-2382 SSDDVVN
+2382 SSDGVES
-2389 IRLADGSTM
+2389 ISCADGTTLEL
-2398 MFTPDGNID
+2398 TPDGNID
-2407 NIINARTYS
+2407 RIIDAREYS
-2416 DFNQNGIEEAWELA
+2416 DFNQNGIKEAWELA

-2453 TDANVD
+2453 TDAKGVD
-2459 NPKPVVL
+2459 DPKPVVL

-2502 TLSRCRLINNF
+2502 TLSRCRFMNNF
-2513 GLRGGA
+2513 GVRGGA
-2519 VFVRDARLNV
+2519 VYVRDARLNV
-2529 IGSIFAG
+2529 IGSVFSG
-2536 NGWTPGMKQ
+2536 NGTVSDA
-2545 PTTPENQPARGGAV
+2545 TTEVDVQKPRGGAI
-2559 FMAGISSDDT
+2559 FLSGHESYNAS
-2569 QLYAVNSLF
+2569 LYAVNSLF
-2578 VNNETV
+2578 VNNETA

-2590 GTNYAEGITGNVDPL
+2590 GTNYAEGVVTNVDPL
-2605 LNIMNCTF
+2605 LDIMNCTF
-2613 ARNKAQ
+2613 ARNKAE
-2619 TNAVL
+2619 TNAVI
-2624 YNHNGKSSIVNTL
+2624 YNHNGKSKLTNTL

-2643 EAYADLTD
+2643 EKYNTPTD
-2651 PANVTISH
+2651 VAEMQVSH
-2659 SASDHDYAGKF
+2659 SASDYDYADKF
-2670 SDGVASGNILL
+2670 ADGNTNGNILL

-2707 NNLWNPAAISV
+2707 TNLWNPAAISV

-2723 DGLTNASG
+2723 DGLTNASRA
-2731 DDVSGAYNEWFGYG
+2731 VSGAYNEWFGYG
-2745 DDELVAYRNQYMG
+2745 DDELVAYRYQYMG
-2758 NADYYERYSGPVDP
+2758 NAGYERYSGPVDP

-2790 YVSNFRTMLAI
+2790 YVSNFSTMLAI

-2830 SNPDQNEGAR
+2830 SNPSQYEGAR

-2915 VVVEGFTFINSQGS
+2915 VVVEGFTFINSQGR

-2939 TFTMKNGALRANGGD
+2939 TFTMKNGALRANGDD
-2954 GMLIGDNYGSVLI
+2954 GMLIGDNIGSVLI
-2967 YNTLFADNALA
+2967 YNTLFADNAQA
-2978 GLTPNGTTTL
+2978 GLTPKGTTTL

-2997 SDLSDLSALPVL
+2997 SDLQNLSAL

-3020 TNNISQSDENHNRAF
+3020 ANNISSSEDNHNRAF
-3035 GLTGNDDK
+3035 GLTGYDDE

-3052 ENGPNFRDPLNADEE
+3052 ENGPNFRDPLNADKE

-3076 LTLLNKGGNRHYT
+3076 LTLLNKGDNALYASHALGGNAN
-3089 DNVPGLADGNIPAA
+3089 DPIPAA

-3127 PLRPIV
+3127 PLRPII

-3140 ADDADGSSWDKA
+3140 ADDADGSSWAKA
-3152 LDDLQGAADLA
+3152 LADLQGAADLA

-3169 NQGESG
+3169 NPGESG
-3175 YVFVHSNIDG
+3175 YVFVHNNIDG

-3201 NDEQTSAISQDADGN
+3201 NDEQTTAISQDADGK
-3216 WTGVGDAVSGLLSAR
+3216 WQGVVDAVSGLLTAR
-3231 SGLLERANRT
+3231 SGLLERSNHT
-3241 ELQSVAVAAADA
+3241 GLQSVAVTAANA
-3253 VSDGFVVT
+3253 VADGFDVT
-3261 GDATVTNG
+3261 GNASVTNG
-3269 YLATSIVNGD
+3269 YLSTSIVNGN
-3279 VSGEADGMLYNT
+3279 VNGNVNGVADGILYNT
-3291 LVYGGVSGAKAVN
+3291 LVYGVVESVKAVN
-3304 VTATG
+3304 VTAKG
-3309 DITAAEGSANN
+3309 AITAADGSANN
-3320 RGNATE
+3320 RSAVTE
-3326 TNAYV
+3326 TNTYV
-3331 ADEHWQYQ
+3331 TAPHWEYQ
-3339 LMETSADIDDGTD
+3339 LMETSDGIDHEGNDNYITN
-3352 VDATKA
+3352 A

-3368 IAGNQRIRN
+3368 IAGNKRIRN
-3377 AVDNG
+3377 TVDNG
-3382 CFETWDINYDDA
+3382 CFETWDLKEDGGQ
-3394 AVTHEDYPHGKSV
+3394 VTSEDYPHGRSV
-3407 VYVRS
+3407 VYVRR
-3412 GKELLLQRDYA
+3412 GKELLLKRDYTA
-3423 AATPFC
+3423 ASPFN

-3457 SVAADSID
+3457 SISANGID

-3474 TFENGSALP
+3474 DFVNTSAIP
-3483 VKYYDGAKRAA
+3483 VKYYDGAARAA
-3494 YDYTFDSADGK
+3494 YDYTFDSTDGK

-3519 IDNSQGSAEARVRFV
+3519 IDNSQGQDEACVRFV
-3534 GKGDNV
+3534 GKGNNV
-3540 YAEGP
+3540 YTEGP
-3545 GMNAPKQVTL
+3545 DMNAPKQVTL
-3555 AYNNFNEPWTTPADG
+3555 AYNNFNEPWATPADG

-3585 GSPYLCAMNYADM
+3585 GSPYLCAMNYDDM

-3604 YGHDGGNYI
+3604 YGHNGSNYV

-3637 LKAEGETFAVEQPD
+3637 LKADGETFAVEQPD
-3651 EDNVPEEGGA
+3651 EGNVPEEGGA

-3730 LLSAVNREGAV
+3730 LLSAVNREGSVA
-3741 SVGLSL
+3741 VGLTL
-3747 PEAGMYTIALPD
+3747 PEAGTYTIGLPE
-3759 DCSADG
+3759 DCAAEG
-3765 YEAVVL
+3765 YEAVTL
-3771 HDAATGSTA
+3771 TDAATGRTV
-3780 DLLEGGYDFSVTE
+3780 DLLAGDYDFSVA
-3793 GGEVSGRFSVSFRRM
+3793 GGGDVAGRFTVSFRRM
-3808 ADDRMADDIR
+3808 AADRAADGIS
-3818 IWSPAT
+3818 IWSPSPS
-3824 ATVAVSGLADGD
+3824 TVAVSGLEAGD
-3836 VVRVFSASGVL
+3836 EVRVFTASGVL
-3847 AAQGVAAASTLR
+3847 AAQAEAAFTSLR
-3859 LAAPVS
+3859 LAVGAS
-3865 GVAVVEVVRGE
+3865 GLVVVEVTRNGATLRIGKVG
-3876 SSVKTSKIRVK
+3876 I
-3887 N
+3887 

>member
-1 MNKVFRF
+1 
-8 LCVMMMAAL
+8 MMAAL

-38 GASWDTPLPLAT
+38 GQSWVTPMPLAK
-50 AIQRAVAGDEL
+50 AISRAVAGDEL
-61 WLMGYSEGGREHSY
+61 WLMGYADGGREYSY
-75 VVPQSGYT
+75 VVPKAGYE

-95 GTETSLDGRAV
+95 GTEASIDGRAV

-121 ADIMRDDTVDA
+121 ADIKRDDTVDA

-154 LERTQASGNLNQQP
+154 LERTSASGNQNQQS

-182 GANESGG
+182 GANEYGG

-220 NNDVQGGIVDR
+220 ANGVQGGIVDR

-243 MLSNSGGAISLRG
+243 TLSNSGGAISLRG

-272 ILLSGNN
+272 ILLSN
-279 ARVINSTVVRNT
+279 ASASVINSTVARNT
-291 GAGIDGN
+291 GAGIDG
-298 SSTQVLNT
+298 SATSTVMNT
-306 VVWGNSLLSMTAASR
+306 VVWGNSLLSMTDASR
-321 PVFSHSAYPEANPG
+321 PSFRYSAYPEATPG
-335 GTDGNGN
+335 STDGDGN

-444 SGTSWNDA
+444 SGTSWDDA

-466 NPQQLPGEVWVAAGE
+466 NPQQLPGEVWVAQGE

-500 RSGISVYGGFEGN
+500 RSGISVYGGFAGDEA
-513 EDSKID
+513 SKTE
-519 RAKGSMPWQFKNTTV
+519 REKGAMPWQYDNETI
-534 LSGAYYDHANLAYAD
+534 LSAAYYDHANLAYSSN
-549 GRWTLT
+549 RWTLT

-564 APMQGEQPFGQLTV
+564 APMQGEEPFGRLTV
-578 LDGVTIR
+578 LDGFTIR

-599 TDCGAGVYIDGENA
+599 TDRGAGVYIDGENA

-633 LKDGRVQTSLIYNN
+633 LRGGRVQGSLIYNN

-723 QNTIANNNCVTAT
+723 QNTIANNNCITAT

-758 NSVVWNNRMGT
+758 NSVVWNNRMGS

-774 TNIPMYARNASVA
+774 TNIPMYARNPQVA
-787 SVRFLYNAM
+787 DVRFMYNAM

-817 ANKGVTDN
+817 ANRGITDN

-852 GVQKAW
+852 GVQMAW

-907 KPAVGAFHVDRSAIV
+907 KPAVGAFHVDRSPIV
-922 PALER
+922 PALES
-927 NAENKYN
+927 NASRKYN
-934 FVIYV
+934 LVIYV

-957 RSVNDAISFFAGL
+957 RSINEAVSFFAGL

-981 GSKQQLDWR
+981 GNKQQLNWR
-990 WGVDSLVIRVLE
+990 WGIDSLVIRVLE
-1002 GNLWP
+1002 GDLWP

-1068 EDGLYHVVTVEQG
+1068 EEGLYHVVTVEPG
-1081 ANVELDGFHVIN
+1081 AKAELDGFHVIN

-1103 YGAGL
+1103 YGAGM

-1118 TNCIFENNTAAE
+1118 TNCIFENNTAAT
-1130 GAAIDARNAKLTMQ
+1130 GAAIDARNAQLTML

-1188 LSGTSFSKGNTRKNS
+1188 LSGTSFSKGNTSKNS
-1203 IDVKLATTGAEGAA
+1203 IDDDKLATTGAEGAA

-1249 PAADLIIN
+1249 EAADLIIN

-1283 YEAELPRA
+1283 YEADLPRA

-1300 NTVWQQGEEL
+1300 NTVWDGDREES
-1310 DGNPSVTEGGDG
+1310 DGSPSMALSTAGDG
-1322 SSWGE
+1322 SSWE
-1327 AINGNVIC
+1327 NAINGNAVC
-1335 NVYADRDANFYAT
+1335 DLRRTDLDGTEAGFYI
-1348 NGQGI
+1348 NGGEQLRQSS
-1353 YILANEDNYDGMYD
+1353 LAYTEYGDGRRYGPTSRHYD
-1367 FSTDFYADFWD
+1367 DFWN
-1378 TEGNTQRSSG
+1378 GVNTK
-1388 RNVITNDRTEQ
+1388 NDNDYAGYLKYTIKNNRDER

-1408 EKAAEINGSLR
+1408 EKASEANKALQ
-1419 PGEDSVEVWVGAGIY
+1419 PGEDSVEVWVAAGIY

-1440 VIRDKV
+1440 VMRDRV
-1446 TVLGGFPNAGVPGE
+1446 RVLGGFPKEGTPGE
-1460 SDRHPLISQYIPA
+1460 GDRIPLLSDYIPA
-1473 NEADEELVKTNY
+1473 SSEYENLDKRDY

-1497 KWEGY
+1497 TFENGGNIASVKQW
-1502 TGTPTSIVTNLGNT
+1502 VKDLGQT
-1516 VRRRYVL
+1516 RKYVL
-1523 FQPDVCLP
+1523 YQPDVCLP
-1531 TWAPAN
+1531 TWDKA
-1537 NNGGTGGRDNKYRY
+1537 GYSGVSDSKTGLNVYRY
-1551 PGSGSDLIDNTNYR
+1551 LDDANHDSNYV
-1565 EYTGAT
+1565 EYRGVT

-1579 GYINRYFSNRD
+1579 GYIRSYFSSRD
-1590 GGAGVR
+1590 GGAGIR
-1596 VFRGVTLQNM
+1596 AFRGVTLQNM
-1606 VITNNCNRYYASD
+1606 VITHNCNVH
-1619 DRNNRNRG
+1619 NNRNRG
-1627 GGLYMDGL
+1627 GGLYMDGD

-1643 ILNNYIGTGG
+1643 ILNNYLGEE
-1653 NSMGGGAYMIVGTGY
+1653 NESMGGGAYIIVGTGY
-1668 NLVVANNYS
+1668 NLVVANNHCSYS
-1677 SHRGGG
+1677 GGG
-1683 IFMES
+1683 LFMERAS
-1688 ATFFNNTIAYNY
+1688 FFNNTVAYNR
-1700 APNPGAGS
+1700 ADDL
-1708 NAEGG
+1708 G
-1713 SGLFQY
+1713 SGLSQWSGST
-1719 ADDNM
+1719 AS
-1724 TRPSNLE
+1724 TRLE
-1731 LYNCIFYGNYG
+1731 LYNCIFYGNE
-1742 VAVSSNTP
+1742 VANVLYSNATN
-1750 STFNEAYN
+1750 TFQPAYN

-1765 YTGITDKFPASN
+1765 SGLEDKFYGN
-1777 ANQTGARL
+1777 GNFTGREAN
-1785 ANPFAVA
+1785 ANPFAGGDSA
-1792 GQAQS
+1792 RY
-1797 TNNYRLL
+1797 TNDYRLAA
-1804 YTSDCVNGGTVEVN
+1804 SSSCVNHGTLEAGAVVIN
-1818 GKVLDLPSTDMDY
+1818 LPETDMDY
-1831 TNRIKDCA
+1831 TARIKDCT

-1846 LDNDQNIGYEAVPQ
+1846 RDNQDN
-1860 YDPTQL
+1860 TQPETYGNTRT
-1866 IYYVTQNGFGSRS
+1866 YYVTQNGAGTSS
-1879 GDSPDNAACASKL
+1879 GNSLANAACADKL
-1892 QEILDHAG
+1892 QTVLNAAGELKRSNPQLDVVV
-1900 QMAASGFGEGKEII
+1900 K
-1914 VRVAGYED
+1914 VAGYE
-1922 ASFVYHANTLADAN
+1922 SFVYHANTLADDRD
-1936 SPQSYT
+1936 PVSYSY
-1942 FVVPAGVTLEG
+1942 VIPCGVRVEG
-1953 GYYEG
+1953 GYSDEDKDWSD
-1958 TTRNGNYQN
+1958 
-1967 DGWDDSHVGDN
+1967 DGS
-1978 ARDVMRFRTVLSAV
+1978 RDVMRNKTVLSAIR
-1992 AVPAQGSTITQEV
+1992 QTTETTQEV
-2005 QGFHAVTF
+2005 QGYHTVTF
-2013 GSWPG
+2013 EELPEGWTG
-2018 TAALSREAIIDGL
+2018 GETIIDGL

-2086 SGTALLRNT
+2086 SGTAMLRNT

-2104 DNTGAS
+2104 DNTDAAEG
-2110 ADSRAHII
+2110 SRAHII

-2149 NDAPSGRNVSGVGT
+2149 NEAPSGRNVSGVGT
-2163 ERFADTRL
+2163 ERFADSRL
-2171 ARVFVGVNEG
+2171 ATVFGDVNDGE
-2181 SYYPFNDCFIE
+2181 YYPFNDCFIE

-2207 DSTLYFAD
+2207 DSTVYFAD

-2220 KEFSPLIKHGV
+2220 KEFSPLVKHGV
-2231 SDAYQD
+2231 RDEYQD
-2237 VLATEFGISAQ
+2237 SLATEFGVSAQ
-2248 DVQSID
+2248 DVQGID
-2254 RSQQLERIDA
+2254 RNQQLERIDA
-2264 GAFAYDGG
+2264 GAFAYNGG
-2272 VLPTKHFTRLFVS
+2272 VLPTSFFKRLFVS

-2292 SDESQM
+2292 EDDTKM
-2298 MNYLGRTFYT
+2298 MDYLGRSFYT
-2308 SFATI
+2308 SFSSL
-2313 DDALAYIRQQREDGH
+2313 DDALAYIHQQRNNGQADAV
-2328 YLNTEFEILVSGGT
+2328 FEILVGGGT
-2342 YKPATQRTTTVD
+2342 YKPSTQRETTAD
-2354 VEYDQRLYSFSVP
+2354 VAYDQRLYSFAVP
-2367 HGVSIYGGFSGTELI
+2367 HGVKIYGGFSGTELI
-2382 SSDDVVN
+2382 SSDGVES
-2389 IRLADGSTM
+2389 ISCADGTTLEL
-2398 MFTPDGNID
+2398 TPDGNID
-2407 NIINARTYS
+2407 GIIDDRVYS
-2416 DFNQNGIEEAWELA
+2416 DFNQNGIKEAWELA

-2453 TDANVD
+2453 TDAKGVD
-2459 NPKPVVL
+2459 DPKPVVL

-2502 TLSRCRLINNF
+2502 TLSRCRLISNF

-2605 LNIMNCTF
+2605 LSIMNCTF

-2659 SASDHDYAGKF
+2659 SASDYDYADKF
-2670 SDGVASGNILL
+2670 ADGNASGNILL

-2723 DGLTNASG
+2723 DGLTNAS
-2731 DDVSGAYNEWFGYG
+2731 DAVSGAYNEWFGDD

-2758 NADYYERYSGPVDP
+2758 NAYYERYSGPVDP

-2830 SNPDQNEGAR
+2830 SNPYQNEGAR

-2877 SCTGVAHTQDF
+2877 SCTGVNDTQDF
-2888 ANQTVVRNHPNA
+2888 GNQTVVRNHPNA
-2900 PDAENLLNVNANKKD
+2900 GKAENLFDVNANQKA
-2915 VVVEGFTFINSQGS
+2915 VVVEGFTFINGD
-2929 GVMAATAQGG
+2929 GRGMEVATDAGG
-2939 TFTMKNGALRANGGD
+2939 TFTLKNGALRANGTD
-2954 GMLIGDNYGSVLI
+2954 GMHIGTNNGSVLI
-2967 YNTLFADNALA
+2967 HNTLFADNAQA

-2997 SDLSDLSALPVL
+2997 SDLQNLSAL

-3020 TNNISQSDENHNRAF
+3020 ANNISSSEDNHNRAF
-3035 GLTGNDDK
+3035 GLTGNDE

-3052 ENGPNFRDPLNADEE
+3052 ENGPNFRDPLNADKE

-3127 PLRPIV
+3127 PLRPII

-3169 NQGESG
+3169 NPGQSG
-3175 YVFVHSNIDG
+3175 YVFVHNNIDG

-3201 NDEQTSAISQDADGN
+3201 NDEQKTPISQADDGS
-3216 WTGVGDAVSGLLSAR
+3216 WTGVGEAVSGLLSAR
-3231 SGLLERANRT
+3231 SGLLERNRRT
-3241 ELQSVAVAAADA
+3241 RLSSVAVTANGA
-3253 VSDGFVVT
+3253 VADGFEVT
-3261 GDATVTNG
+3261 GNASVTNG
-3269 YLATSIVNGD
+3269 YLSTSIVNGN
-3279 VSGEADGMLYNT
+3279 VGGEANGILYNA
-3291 LVYGGVSGAKAVN
+3291 LVYGVVESVKAVN
-3304 VTATG
+3304 VTAK
-3309 DITAAEGSANN
+3309 DAITAADGSANN
-3320 RGNATE
+3320 RSAVTE
-3326 TNAYV
+3326 TNTYV
-3331 ADEHWQYQ
+3331 TAPHWEYQ
-3339 LMETSADIDDGTD
+3339 LMETSDGIDHEGNDNYITN
-3352 VDATKA
+3352 A

-3368 IAGNQRIRN
+3368 IAGNKRIRN
-3377 AVDNG
+3377 TVDNG
-3382 CFETWDINYDDA
+3382 CFETWDLKEDGGQ
-3394 AVTHEDYPHGKSV
+3394 VTSEDYPHGRSV

-3412 GKELLLQRDYA
+3412 GKELLLKRDYTA
-3423 AATPFC
+3423 ASPFN

-3457 SVAADSID
+3457 SISANGID

-3474 TFENGSALP
+3474 DFVNTSAIP
-3483 VKYYDGAKRAA
+3483 VKYYDGAARAA

-3519 IDNSQGSAEARVRFV
+3519 LDNSQRHDEARVRFV
-3534 GKGDNV
+3534 GKGNNV
-3540 YAEGP
+3540 YTEGP
-3545 GMNAPKQVTL
+3545 DMNAPKQVTL
-3555 AYNNFNEPWTTPADG
+3555 AYNNFNEPWATPADG

-3604 YGHDGGNYI
+3604 YGHDDDNYI
-3613 TLNTSEASEGYI
+3613 TLNTSEATTGGYI

-3637 LKAEGETFAVEQPD
+3637 LKADGETFAVEQPD
-3651 EDNVPEEGGA
+3651 EDNVPGEGEA
-3661 YAGMAAIQL
+3661 YAGMAALQL

-3681 GLGGGDVLQLNA
+3681 GLGGSDVLQLNA
-3693 VEATAARTDFDLS
+3693 VDATAARTDFDLS

-3765 YEAVVL
+3765 YEAVTL
-3771 HDAATGSTA
+3771 HDAATGRTA
-3780 DLLEGGYDFSVTE
+3780 DLLEGGYDFSVAE
-3793 GGEVSGRFSVSFRRM
+3793 AGEVNGRFTVSFRRM
-3808 ADDRMADDIR
+3808 ADDRMADNIR

-3865 GVAVVEVVRGE
+3865 GVAVVEIVRGE

>member
-1 MNKVFRF
+1 MKKVFCF
-8 LCVMMMAAL
+8 LCVMMITVLFPM
-17 LPVGAQAT
+17 GAQAT
-25 RYYVTVDAKATGT
+25 RYYVTVDAQPAGT
-38 GASWDTPLPLAT
+38 GASWNDAMPLAT
-50 AIQRAVAGDEL
+50 AISRAVAGDEL
-61 WLMGYSEGGREHSY
+61 WLMGYADGGREYSY
-75 VVPQSGYT
+75 VVPKEGYE

-95 GTETSLDGRAV
+95 GTEASIDGRAV

-121 ADIMRDDTVDA
+121 ADIKRDDTVDA
-132 TNLIFPANTSRQDN
+132 TNLIFPANTSRQNN

-154 LERTQASGNLNQQP
+154 LERTSASGNQNQQS

-182 GANESGG
+182 GGQGG
-189 GIYVTGNGVN
+189 GILVTGRGVN

-212 AEGGALYV
+212 AEGGALCV
-220 NNDVQGGIVDR
+220 ADGVQGGIVDR

-243 MLSNSGGAISLRG
+243 TLSNSGGAISLRG

-306 VVWGNSLLSMTAASR
+306 VVWGNSLLSMTDASR
-321 PVFSHSAYPEANPG
+321 PSFRNSAYPEANPG
-335 GTDGNGN
+335 STDGNGN

-417 KSIDIGA
+417 NSIDIGA

-432 GRIRYVRPGGTG
+432 GRVRYVTPGGTG
-444 SGTSWNDA
+444 DGTSWDNA
-452 AGNIQAMIDDLADN
+452 SGNIQAMIDDLADN
-466 NPQQLPGEVWVAAGE
+466 NPQQLPGEVWVARGE

-500 RSGISVYGGFEGN
+500 RSGISVYGGFAGTET
-513 EDSKID
+513 SKTE
-519 RAKGSMPWQFKNTTV
+519 REMSGSMPWQFKNTTV

-647 NADAAGGAV
+647 NAEAAGGAV
-656 YVSGRGLVHRS
+656 YVSGQGLVHRS
-667 MLANNTAR
+667 MLTNNTAR

-684 ATAATGSHPEYL
+684 SVGDGSHPEYL

-723 QNTIANNNCVTAT
+723 QNTIANNNCITAT

-758 NSVVWNNRMGT
+758 NSVVWNNRMGS
-769 DAQTA
+769 DAQTS
-774 TNIPMYARNASVA
+774 TNIPMYARNQSVA
-787 SVRFLYNAM
+787 TVRFMYNAM

-817 ANKGVTDN
+817 ANCGLPDN
-825 SQTIGPCFD
+825 SQSIGPRF
-834 TATDASNYGSD
+834 ATGTGAANYTSD

-852 GVQKAW
+852 GVQSDW
-858 NTDTCTAIDYY
+858 NSASGTAIDYY

-922 PALER
+922 PALEKIP
-927 NAENKYN
+927 NSNNYN
-934 FVIYV
+934 LVLYV
-939 DADCTEPDHDGS
+939 DAGCTEPSHDGS

-957 RSVNDAISFFAGL
+957 RSLNDAISFFATITPGSD
-970 TEDSEVTVLSE
+970 TIMSSGQKMVL
-981 GSKQQLDWR
+981 QTQMFINT
-990 WGVDSLVIRVLE
+990 VDSLVIRVLE

-1118 TNCIFENNTAAE
+1118 TNCIFENNTAATA
-1130 GAAIDARNAKLTMQ
+1130 AAIDARNATLTMQ
-1144 NCVVNNNTNTNTAAP
+1144 NCVVNNNTNTDEKAP
-1159 VVNCPASSLT
+1159 VINCPADNLT
-1169 MQHVTIVNNIGA
+1169 MHHVTIVNNLGA
-1181 AVMDEKS
+1181 AVASES
-1188 LSGTSFSKGNTRKNS
+1188 VLQGTSFSKGNTSNNS
-1203 IDVKLATTGAEGAA
+1203 IDDELATTGAEGAA

-1300 NTVWQQGEEL
+1300 NTVWDGDREES
-1310 DGNPSVTEGGDG
+1310 DGSPSMALSTAGDG
-1322 SSWGE
+1322 SSWE
-1327 AINGNVIC
+1327 NAINGNAVC
-1335 NVYADRDANFYAT
+1335 DLQHTDLDGTEAGFYI
-1348 NGQGI
+1348 NGGELLRQSS
-1353 YILANEDNYDGMYD
+1353 LAYKEYGDGGGYGPTSRHYD
-1367 FSTDFYADFWD
+1367 DFWN
-1378 TEGNTQRSSG
+1378 GVNTK
-1388 RNVITNDRTEQ
+1388 NDNDYAGYLNYTIKNNRDER

-1408 EKAAEINGSLR
+1408 EKASKANKALQ
-1419 PGEDSVEVWVGAGIY
+1419 PGEDSVEVWVAAGIY

-1440 VIRDKV
+1440 VMRDRV
-1446 TVLGGFPNAGVPGE
+1446 RVLGGFPKEGTPGE
-1460 SDRHPLISQYIPA
+1460 GDRIPLLSDYIPA
-1473 NEADEELVKTNY
+1473 SSEYENLDKRDY

-1497 KWEGY
+1497 TFENGGNIASVKQW
-1502 TGTPTSIVTNLGNT
+1502 VKDLGQT
-1516 VRRRYVL
+1516 RKYVL
-1523 FQPDVCLP
+1523 YQPDVCLP
-1531 TWAPAN
+1531 TWDKA
-1537 NNGGTGGRDNKYRY
+1537 GHSGVSDSKTGLNVYRY
-1551 PGSGSDLIDNTNYR
+1551 LDDANRDSNYV
-1565 EYTGAT
+1565 EYRGVT

-1579 GYINRYFSNRD
+1579 GYIRSYFSSRD
-1590 GGAGVR
+1590 GGAGIR
-1596 VFRGVTLQNM
+1596 AFRGVTLQNM
-1606 VITNNCNRYYASD
+1606 VITHNCNVH
-1619 DRNNRNRG
+1619 NNRNRG
-1627 GGLYMDGL
+1627 GGLYMDGD

-1643 ILNNYIGTGG
+1643 ILNNYLGEE
-1653 NSMGGGAYMIVGTGY
+1653 NESMGGGAYIIVGTGY
-1668 NLVVANNYS
+1668 NLVVANNHCSYS
-1677 SHRGGG
+1677 GGG
-1683 IFMES
+1683 LFMERAS
-1688 ATFFNNTIAYNY
+1688 FFNNTVAYNR
-1700 APNPGAGS
+1700 ADDL
-1708 NAEGG
+1708 G
-1713 SGLFQY
+1713 SGLSQWSGST
-1719 ADDNM
+1719 AS
-1724 TRPSNLE
+1724 TRLE
-1731 LYNCIFYGNYG
+1731 LYNCIFYGNE
-1742 VAVSSNTP
+1742 VANVLYSNATN
-1750 STFNEAYN
+1750 TFQPAYN

-1765 YTGITDKFPASN
+1765 SGLEDKFYGN
-1777 ANQTGARL
+1777 GNFTGREAN
-1785 ANPFAVA
+1785 ANPFADGDSA
-1792 GQAQS
+1792 RY
-1797 TNNYRLL
+1797 TNDYRLAA
-1804 YTSDCVNGGTVEVN
+1804 SSSCVNHGTLEAGAVVIN
-1818 GKVLDLPSTDMDY
+1818 LPETDMDY
-1831 TNRIKDCA
+1831 TARIKDCT

-1846 LDNDQNIGYEAVPQ
+1846 RDNQDN
-1860 YDPTQL
+1860 TQPETYGNTRT
-1866 IYYVTQNGFGSRS
+1866 YYVTQNGAGTSS
-1879 GDSPDNAACASKL
+1879 GNSLANAACADKL
-1892 QEILDHAG
+1892 QTVLNAAGELKRSNPQLDVVV
-1900 QMAASGFGEGKEII
+1900 K
-1914 VRVAGYED
+1914 VAGYE
-1922 ASFVYHANTLADAN
+1922 SFVYHANTLADDRD
-1936 SPQSYT
+1936 PVSYSY
-1942 FVVPAGVTLEG
+1942 VIPCGVRVEG
-1953 GYYEG
+1953 GYSDEDNNW
-1958 TTRNGNYQN
+1958 RD
-1967 DGWDDSHVGDN
+1967 DGS
-1978 ARDVMRFRTVLSAV
+1978 RDVMRNKTVLSAIRQ
-1992 AVPAQGSTITQEV
+1992 ATETTQEV
-2005 QGFHAVTF
+2005 QGYHTVTF
-2013 GSWPG
+2013 EELPEGWTG
-2018 TAALSREAIIDGL
+2018 GETIIDGL

-2069 CEAIDG
+2069 CTAIEG

-2104 DNTGAS
+2104 DNTDAAEG
-2110 ADSRAHII
+2110 SRAHII

-2149 NDAPSGRNVSGVGT
+2149 NEAPSGRNVSGVGT
-2163 ERFADTRL
+2163 ERFADSRL
-2171 ARVFVGVNEG
+2171 ATVFDDVNDGE
-2181 SYYPFNDCFIE
+2181 YYPFNDCFIE

-2207 DSTLYFAD
+2207 DSTVYFAD

-2220 KEFSPLIKHGV
+2220 KEFSPLVKHGV
-2231 SDAYQD
+2231 RDEYQD
-2237 VLATEFGISAQ
+2237 SLATEFGVSAQ
-2248 DVQSID
+2248 DVQGID
-2254 RSQQLERIDA
+2254 RNQQLERIDA
-2264 GAFAYDGG
+2264 GAFAYNGG
-2272 VLPTKHFTRLFVS
+2272 VLPTSFFKRLFVS

-2292 SDESQM
+2292 EDDTKM
-2298 MNYLGRTFYT
+2298 MDYLGRSFYT
-2308 SFATI
+2308 SFSSL
-2313 DDALAYIRQQREDGH
+2313 DDALAYIHQQRNNGH
-2328 YLNTEFEILVSGGT
+2328 ADAEFEILVGGGT
-2342 YKPATQRTTTVD
+2342 YKPSTQRETTAD
-2354 VEYDQRLYSFSVP
+2354 VAYDQRLYSFAVP
-2367 HGVSIYGGFSGTELI
+2367 HGVRIYGGFSGTELI
-2382 SSDDVVN
+2382 SSGGVES
-2389 IRLADGSTM
+2389 ISCADGTTLEL
-2398 MFTPDGNID
+2398 TPDGNID
-2407 NIINARTYS
+2407 GIINARVYS
-2416 DFNQNGIEEAWELA
+2416 DFNQNGIKEAWELA

-2453 TDANVD
+2453 TDAKVVND
-2459 NPKPVVL
+2459 PKPVVL

-2559 FMAGISSDDT
+2559 FMAGISSYDT

-2590 GTNYAEGITGNVDPL
+2590 GTNYAEGITSNVDPL

-2637 IWGNES
+2637 IWGNVS

-2651 PANVTISH
+2651 PANVTIRY
-2659 SASDHDYAGKF
+2659 SASDYDYKGLF
-2670 SDGVASGNILL
+2670 VQDNEHSNILL
-2681 AASNADAS
+2681 AVDNNDAS
-2689 GPRFTNPP
+2689 GPRFVNP
-2697 AVAGVSGNDA
+2697 AATAGIGGNDA
-2707 NNLWNPAAISV
+2707 TDLWNPAAISV
-2718 ATDAG
+2718 VTDAG
-2723 DGLTNASG
+2723 GGNTDK
-2731 DDVSGAYNEWFGYG
+2731 DDNVSGAYNEWFGNDG
-2745 DDELVAYRNQYMG
+2745 EGLSGYRHQYMG
-2758 NADYYERYSGPVDP
+2758 DDGYLRYSGPVDP

-2790 YVSNFRTMLAI
+2790 YVSNFQTMTAI

-2807 AGNRSGDSWANA
+2807 AGNHSGDSWANA

-2830 SNPDQNEGAR
+2830 SNPAQTAGTR
-2840 TIYVRNG
+2840 TIYVRDG
-2847 NYSLPR
+2847 DYSLPR

-2861 LTMSDNNLSD
+2861 LNMNGGELSD
-2871 SLTIKG
+2871 SLVIKG
-2877 SCTGVAHTQDF
+2877 SCTGVGDAQDY
-2888 ANQTVVRNHPNA
+2888 AKQTVIRDHENA
-2900 PDAENLLNVNANKKD
+2900 GTAQNLLSVNTNSED
-2915 VVVEGFTFINSQGS
+2915 VVIDGLTFINKDGS
-2929 GVMAATAQGG
+2929 GVSASTGSGG
-2939 TFTMKNGALRANGGD
+2939 SFTFKNGALRANGEG
-2954 GMLIGDNYGSVLI
+2954 GMAIATNSGSVLI
-2967 YNTLFADNALA
+2967 YNTLFADNALFAYNAGA
-2978 GLTPNGTTTL
+2978 GLTAQGQTTL

-2997 SDLSDLSALPVL
+2997 SDITDITGL
-3009 SIYNTVSWNNK
+3009 SIFNTVSWNNK
-3020 TNNISQSDENHNRAF
+3020 TTNITTDDDNHNHAF
-3035 GLTGNDDK
+3035 SFTGD
-3043 AARENNEDI
+3043 AQVNNEDI
-3052 ENGPNFRDPLNADEE
+3052 EKGPNFRDPLNADVEG
-3067 SRDYRIRPS
+3067 RDYRIRPS

-3103 ERDLAGNPR
+3103 ERDLAGSPR
-3112 LTDGTIDIGAYEYEA
+3112 LTDGSIDIGAYEYEA
-3127 PLRPIV
+3127 PLRPII

-3140 ADDADGSSWDKA
+3140 ADDADGSSWAKA

-3169 NQGESG
+3169 NPGESG
-3175 YVFVHSNIDG
+3175 YVFVHNNIDG

-3216 WTGVGDAVSGLLSAR
+3216 WHGVTEAVSDLLSAR

-3261 GDATVTNG
+3261 VDATVTNG
-3269 YLATSIVNGD
+3269 YLATSIVNGY
-3279 VSGEADGMLYNT
+3279 VSGKADGMLYNT
-3291 LVYGGVSGAKAVN
+3291 LVYGGVSGPKAVN

-3309 DITAAEGSANN
+3309 DITAVDGSANN

-3339 LMETSADIDDGTD
+3339 LMETSADIDGDTDGA
-3352 VDATKA
+3352 ATEA
-3358 CIDAVGHSRD
+3358 CIAAVGHSRD
-3368 IAGNQRIRN
+3368 IAGNLRIRN

-3382 CFETWDINYDDA
+3382 CFETWDINYDNA
-3394 AVTHEDYPHGKSV
+3394 AVTDEDYPHGQSV
-3407 VYVRS
+3407 VYVRR
-3412 GKELLLQRDYA
+3412 GKELLLRRDYA

-3450 GNVIVER
+3450 DNVIVER
-3457 SVAADSID
+3457 SVAQGGID

-3519 IDNSQGSAEARVRFV
+3519 IDNSQGSADARVRFV

-3604 YGHDGGNYI
+3604 YGHDDDNYI
-3613 TLNTSEASEGYI
+3613 TLNTSEATTGGYI

-3637 LKAEGETFAVEQPD
+3637 LKSAGETFDVAQPD
-3651 EDNVPEEGGA
+3651 EDNVPTGEPYG
-3661 YAGMAAIQL
+3661 GMAALQL
-3670 SVTAAGDTRSA
+3670 SVAAAGGTRA
-3681 GLGGGDVLQLNA
+3681 AEIGGSDVLQLNA
-3693 VEATAARTDFDLS
+3693 VEAASARTDFDPS
-3706 ADGVKWMADSAAQ
+3706 ADGVKWMADSTAQ
-3719 IFAERGSGRYS
+3719 IFAARGTCRYS
-3730 LLSAVNREGAV
+3730 LLSAVSREGSVA
-3741 SVGLSL
+3741 VGLTL
-3747 PEAGMYTIALPD
+3747 PEAGTYTIGLPE
-3759 DCSADG
+3759 DCAAEG
-3765 YEAVVL
+3765 YEAVTL
-3771 HDAATGSTA
+3771 TDAATGRTT
-3780 DLLEGGYDFSVTE
+3780 DLLAGDYDFSVA
-3793 GGEVSGRFSVSFRRM
+3793 GGGDVAGRFTVSFRRM
-3808 ADDRMADDIR
+3808 AADRAADGIS
-3818 IWSPAT
+3818 IWSPSPS
-3824 ATVAVSGLADGD
+3824 TVAVSGLEAGD
-3836 VVRVFSASGVL
+3836 EVRVFTASGVL
-3847 AAQGVAAASTLR
+3847 AAQAEAAFTSLR
-3859 LAAPVS
+3859 LAVGAS
-3865 GVAVVEVVRGE
+3865 GLVVVEVTRNGATLRIGKVG
-3876 SSVKTSKIRVK
+3876 I
-3887 N
+3887 

>member
-1 MNKVFRF
+1 MKKVFCF
-8 LCVMMMAAL
+8 LCVMMITVLFPM
-17 LPVGAQAT
+17 GAQAT
-25 RYYVTVDAKATGT
+25 RYYVTVDAHSAGT
-38 GASWDTPLPLAT
+38 GASWNDAMSLAT
-50 AIQRAVAGDEL
+50 AISRAVAGDEL
-61 WLMGYSEGGREHSY
+61 WLRGYADGGREYSY
-75 VVPQSGYT
+75 VVPKEGYE

-95 GTETSLDGRAV
+95 GTEASIDGRAV

-121 ADIMRDDTVDA
+121 ADIKRDDTVDA

-154 LERTQASGNLNQQP
+154 LERTSASGNQNQQS
-168 TVVDGITIARGHAD
+168 TVVDGVTIARGHAD
-182 GANESGG
+182 GGQGG
-189 GIYVTGNGVN
+189 GILVTGRGVN

-212 AEGGALYV
+212 AEGGALCV
-220 NNDVQGGIVDR
+220 ADGVQDGIVDR

-243 MLSNSGGAISLRG
+243 TLSNSGGAISLRG

-272 ILLSGNN
+272 ILLSNNN
-279 ARVINSTVVRNT
+279 ARVINSTVARNT
-291 GAGIDGN
+291 GAGIDG
-298 SSTQVLNT
+298 SATSTSTVMNT
-306 VVWGNSLLSMTAASR
+306 VVWGNSLLSMTDASR
-321 PVFSHSAYPEANPG
+321 PSFRNSAYPEANPG
-335 GTDGNGN
+335 STDGNGN

-394 DDGAYTVADFGSL
+394 DDGAYSTTYFGSL
-407 DLGGNARQAG
+407 DLGGNARIAG
-417 KSIDIGA
+417 SRIDIGA

-432 GRIRYVRPGGTG
+432 GRVRYVMPGGTG
-444 SGTSWNDA
+444 DGTSWENA
-452 AGNIQAMIDDLADN
+452 SGNIQAMIDDLADN

-500 RSGISVYGGFEGN
+500 RSGISVYGGFAGDEA
-513 EDSKID
+513 SKTE
-519 RAKGSMPWQFKNTTV
+519 REKGAMPWQYDNETI
-534 LSGAYYDHANLAYAD
+534 LSAAYYDHANLAYSSN
-549 GRWTLT
+549 RWTLT

-564 APMQGEQPFGQLTV
+564 APMQGEEPFGRLTV
-578 LDGVTIR
+578 LDGFTIR
-585 GGYAQGNTGLADFM
+585 GGYAQGNAGLDDFM
-599 TDCGAGVYIDGENA
+599 TDRGAGVYIDGENA

-647 NADAAGGAV
+647 NAEAAGGAV
-656 YVSGRGLVHRS
+656 YVSGQGLVHRS
-667 MLANNTAR
+667 MLTNNTAR

-723 QNTIANNNCVTAT
+723 QNTIANNNCITAT

-758 NSVVWNNRMGT
+758 NSVVWNNRMGSS
-769 DAQTA
+769 AQTS
-774 TNIPMYARNASVA
+774 TNIPMYARNQSVA
-787 SVRFLYNAM
+787 TVRFMYNAM

-817 ANKGVTDN
+817 ANRGLPDN
-825 SQTIGPCFD
+825 SQSIGPRF
-834 TATDASNYGSD
+834 ATNTGATNYTDDNS
-845 ADLQGKI
+845 LQGKI
-852 GVQKAW
+852 GVQSDW
-858 NTDTCTAIDYY
+858 NSANGTAIDYY

-896 EIDIEGGLFDQ
+896 EIDIEGQLFAQ
-907 KPAVGAFHVDRSAIV
+907 KPAVGAFHVDRSPIV
-922 PALER
+922 PALEGNASR
-927 NAENKYN
+927 NYN
-934 FVIYV
+934 LVIYV

-957 RSVNDAISFFAGL
+957 RSLNDAISFFADVTSNNRPEVMSGENQIQL
-970 TEDSEVTVLSE
+970 TSQMFTT
-981 GSKQQLDWR
+981 
-990 WGVDSLVIRVLE
+990 VDSLVVRVLE

-1068 EDGLYHVVTVEQG
+1068 EEGLYHVVTVEQG

-1093 GYAAGAASLQ
+1093 GYAAGAASLH
-1103 YGAGL
+1103 YGAGM
-1108 LVNGSANVTL
+1108 LVHDGASVTIA
-1118 TNCIFENNTAAE
+1118 NCIFENNTAAE

-1144 NCVVNNNTNTNTAAP
+1144 NCVVNNNTNTNRAAP
-1159 VVNCPASSLT
+1159 VVNCPAISLT

-1203 IDVKLATTGAEGAA
+1203 IDVELATTGAEGAA

-1249 PAADLIIN
+1249 EAANLIIN
-1257 KGDTSLLTHD
+1257 KGASTALAAD

-1283 YEAELPRA
+1283 YEADLPRK
-1291 GKVIYVRSY
+1291 GTVIYVRDYGVNDTS
-1300 NTVWQQGEEL
+1300 T
-1310 DGNPSVTEGGDG
+1310 DGRDG
-1322 SSWGE
+1322 SSWDS
-1327 AINGNVIC
+1327 AINGRANYGNNDGIDNDHINN
-1335 NVYADRDANFYAT
+1335 NVYNNNNNF
-1348 NGQGI
+1348 
-1353 YILANEDNYDGMYD
+1353 
-1367 FSTDFYADFWD
+1367 
-1378 TEGNTQRSSG
+1378 
-1388 RNVITNDRTEQ
+1388 IT
-1399 YVSGLQYAV
+1399 GLQYAV
-1408 EKAAEINGSLR
+1408 NQAYLQMVKRNANGGIAYQTATVANDKGGGSKTVTYPVLDGTYWNDGAKY
-1419 PGEDSVEVWVGAGIY
+1419 GERIQIWVGAGE
-1434 TDYKGF
+1434 YKSNAGLF
-1440 VIRDKV
+1440 MRDGV
-1446 TVLGGFPNAGVPGE
+1446 DVFGGFPASGYPAMNERNPRIA
-1460 SDRHPLISQYIPA
+1460 A
-1473 NEADEELVKTNY
+1473 NETKLMAGIQGPQLHGDGDSGGNY
-1485 ETILQIRKETPV
+1485 YDL
-1497 KWEGY
+1497 
-1502 TGTPTSIVTNLGNT
+1502 
-1516 VRRRYVL
+1516 
-1523 FQPDVCLP
+1523 
-1531 TWAPAN
+1531 
-1537 NNGGTGGRDNKYRY
+1537 NNGYDNANTTRRVLTQPMPYYGQGENGLDVERTNKEVTGFKATTTWNGFTIQGGRTQINHQ
-1551 PGSGSDLIDNTNYR
+1551 R
-1565 EYTGAT
+1565 E
-1571 WDGFTVRH
+1571 
-1579 GYINRYFSNRD
+1579 
-1590 GGAGVR
+1590 GGAGVALR
-1596 VFRGVTLQNM
+1596 QNGVLENC
-1606 VITNNCNRYYASD
+1606 VIKDNVNTVTSSG
-1619 DRNNRNRG
+1619 RG
-1627 GGLYMDGL
+1627 GAIFCNGGTLI
-1635 NSRINNSF
+1635 NCRIE
-1643 ILNNYIGTGG
+1643 G
-1653 NSMGGGAYMIVGTGY
+1653 NE
-1668 NLVVANNYS
+1668 LKRS
-1677 SHRGGG
+1677 SGNRAVFGGG
-1683 IFMES
+1683 IYLRYGTTFNCVYSGNILDDGAFKDGLGLGS
-1688 ATFFNNTIAYNY
+1688 AIYIERGNFFNNTVTANTGSIALAIGKYFQESQLNLINCIIYGNEHPYYQYNDIPANSVQVIRLQQSSL
-1700 APNPGAGS
+1700 APLAITNCCIPE
-1708 NAEGG
+1708 EGIKYG
-1713 SGLFQY
+1713 KDGTYESDRIIYDYPEDAQTNLTINGRITSSPMFT
-1719 ADDNM
+1719 ADDNGDY
-1724 TRPSNLE
+1724 SL
-1731 LYNCIFYGNYG
+1731 
-1742 VAVSSNTP
+1742 A
-1750 STFNEAYN
+1750 
-1758 CYVQGTI
+1758 
-1765 YTGITDKFPASN
+1765 
-1777 ANQTGARL
+1777 ANS
-1785 ANPFAVA
+1785 P
-1792 GQAQS
+1792 
-1797 TNNYRLL
+1797 
-1804 YTSDCVNGGTVEVN
+1804 CVNAGKSDGLENEGMPVE
-1818 GKVLDLPSTDMDY
+1818 LPETDMDY
-1831 TNRIKDCA
+1831 TARIKDCT

-1846 LDNDQNIGYEAVPQ
+1846 RDNQDNTFPEEN
-1860 YDPTQL
+1860 DNTRT
-1866 IYYVTQNGFGSRS
+1866 YYVTQNGAGTSS
-1879 GDSPDNAACASKL
+1879 GNSLANAACADKL
-1892 QEILDHAG
+1892 QTVLNAAG
-1900 QMAASGFGEGKEII
+1900 ELKKSNPQFDVVVK
-1914 VRVAGYED
+1914 VAGYE
-1922 ASFVYHANTLADAN
+1922 SFVYHANTLADN
-1936 SPQSYT
+1936 RDPVSYSY
-1942 FVVPAGVTLEG
+1942 VIPCGIRVEG
-1953 GYYEG
+1953 GYSDED
-1958 TTRNGNYQN
+1958 N
-1967 DGWDDSHVGDN
+1967 DWSDDDS
-1978 ARDVMRFRTVLSAV
+1978 RDVMRNKTVLSAIKQ
-1992 AVPAQGSTITQEV
+1992 ATETTQEV
-2005 QGFHAVTF
+2005 QGYHTVTF
-2013 GSWPG
+2013 EELPDGWTG
-2018 TAALSREAIIDGL
+2018 GETIIDGL

-2110 ADSRAHII
+2110 AGSRAHII

-2163 ERFADTRL
+2163 ERFVDSRL
-2171 ARVFVGVNEG
+2171 ATVFGDVNEG

-2220 KEFSPLIKHGV
+2220 KEFSPLIKHGLK
-2231 SDAYQD
+2231 DEYQGAL
-2237 VLATEFGISAQ
+2237 VTEFGVSAQ
-2248 DVQSID
+2248 DVQNID

-2272 VLPTKHFTRLFVS
+2272 VLPTAHFTRLFVS

-2292 SDESQM
+2292 RNEGEM
-2298 MNYLGRTFYT
+2298 MRYLGRTFYT
-2308 SFATI
+2308 SFSTLE
-2313 DDALAYIRQQREDGH
+2313 DALSYIREQRETNPDA
-2328 YLNTEFEILVSGGT
+2328 EFEILMAGGT
-2342 YKPATQRTTTVD
+2342 YKPATQRITSVD
-2354 VEYDQRLYSFSVP
+2354 VPYDQRLYSFSIP
-2367 HGVSIYGGFSGTELI
+2367 HGVSIYGGFSGMELI
-2382 SSDDVVN
+2382 SSDGVES
-2389 IRLADGSTM
+2389 ISCADGSTLKLAA
-2398 MFTPDGNID
+2398 DGNID
-2407 NIINARTYS
+2407 RIIDAREYS
-2416 DFNQNGIEEAWELA
+2416 DFNQNGIDEAWELA

-2453 TDANVD
+2453 TDAAGVD
-2459 NPKPVVL
+2459 NPKPVTL
-2466 DGLTVMDGETY
+2466 DGLTVMDGETS

-2559 FMAGISSDDT
+2559 FMAGISSYDT

-2670 SDGVASGNILL
+2670 ADGNASGNILL

-2731 DDVSGAYNEWFGYG
+2731 AVSGAYNEWFGYG
-2745 DDELVAYRNQYMG
+2745 DDELVAYCNQYMG
-2758 NADYYERYSGPVDP
+2758 NADYKRYSGPVDP

-2830 SNPDQNEGAR
+2830 SNPHQNKGAR

-2915 VVVEGFTFINSQGS
+2915 VVVEGFTFINSQGR

-2954 GMLIGDNYGSVLI
+2954 GMLIGDNNGSVLI
-2967 YNTLFADNALA
+2967 YNTLFADNAQA

-2997 SDLSDLSALPVL
+2997 SDLQNLSAL

-3020 TNNISQSDENHNRAF
+3020 ANNISSSEDNHNRAF
-3035 GLTGNDDK
+3035 GLTGNDDE
-3043 AARENNEDI
+3043 ALARENNEDI
-3052 ENGPNFRDPLNADEE
+3052 ENGPNFRDPLNADKE

-3076 LTLLNKGGNRHYT
+3076 LTLLNKGDNALYASHALGGNAN
-3089 DNVPGLADGNIPAA
+3089 DPIPAA

-3169 NQGESG
+3169 NQGKSG

-3201 NDEQTSAISQDADGN
+3201 NDEQTSAISQDADGS

-3269 YLATSIVNGD
+3269 YLATSIVNGN

-3331 ADEHWQYQ
+3331 ADEHWNYQ
-3339 LMETSADIDDGTD
+3339 LMETSADIDGDTDGA
-3352 VDATKA
+3352 ATKA
-3358 CIDAVGHSRD
+3358 CIAAVGHSRD
-3368 IAGNQRIRN
+3368 IAGNLRIRN

-3382 CFETWDINYDDA
+3382 CFETWNINYDDA
-3394 AVTHEDYPHGKSV
+3394 AVTDEDYPHGQSV

-3412 GKELLLQRDYA
+3412 GKELLLRRDYA

-3450 GNVIVER
+3450 DNVIVER
-3457 SVAADSID
+3457 SVAQGGID

-3474 TFENGSALP
+3474 MFENGSALP

-3555 AYNNFNEPWTTPADG
+3555 AYNNFNEPWATPADG

-3585 GSPYLCAMNYADM
+3585 GSPYLCAMNYDDM

-3604 YGHDGGNYI
+3604 YGHNGSNYV
-3613 TLNTSEASEGYI
+3613 TLNTTEANENGYI

-3637 LKAEGETFAVEQPD
+3637 LKSAGETFDVAQPD
-3651 EDNVPEEGGA
+3651 EDNVPTGEPYG
-3661 YAGMAAIQL
+3661 GMAALQL
-3670 SVTAAGDTRSA
+3670 SVAAAGGTRA
-3681 GLGGGDVLQLNA
+3681 AEIGGSDVLQLNA
-3693 VEATAARTDFDLS
+3693 VEAAPWPTA
-3706 ADGVKWMADSAAQ
+3706 
-3719 IFAERGSGRYS
+3719 
-3730 LLSAVNREGAV
+3730 
-3741 SVGLSL
+3741 
-3747 PEAGMYTIALPD
+3747 
-3759 DCSADG
+3759 
-3765 YEAVVL
+3765 
-3771 HDAATGSTA
+3771 
-3780 DLLEGGYDFSVTE
+3780 
-3793 GGEVSGRFSVSFRRM
+3793 
-3808 ADDRMADDIR
+3808 
-3818 IWSPAT
+3818 
-3824 ATVAVSGLADGD
+3824 
-3836 VVRVFSASGVL
+3836 
-3847 AAQGVAAASTLR
+3847 
-3859 LAAPVS
+3859 
-3865 GVAVVEVVRGE
+3865 
-3876 SSVKTSKIRVK
+3876 
-3887 N
+3887 

>member
-1 MNKVFRF
+1 MKKVFRF
-8 LCVMMMAAL
+8 LCVMMITVLFPM
-17 LPVGAQAT
+17 GAQAT
-25 RYYVTVDAKATGT
+25 RYYVTVDAPPEGT
-38 GASWDTPLPLAT
+38 GASWNDAMPLDT
-50 AIQRAVAGDEL
+50 AISRAVAGDEL
-61 WLMGYSEGGREHSY
+61 WLMGYADGGREYSY
-75 VVPQSGYT
+75 VVPKEGYE

-95 GTETSLDGRAV
+95 GTEASIDGRAV

-113 MAYRTVLT
+113 MTYRTVLT
-121 ADIMRDDTVDA
+121 ADISRNDTVDA
-132 TNLIFPANTSRQDN
+132 TNLIFPANTLRQDN

-154 LERTQASGNLNQQP
+154 LERTSASGNQNQQS

-182 GANESGG
+182 GGQGG
-189 GIYVTGNGVN
+189 GILVTGRGVN

-212 AEGGALYV
+212 AEGGALCVAYG
-220 NNDVQGGIVDR
+220 VQGGIVDR

-243 MLSNSGGAISLRG
+243 TLSNSGGAISLRG

-291 GAGIDGN
+291 GSGIDGN

-306 VVWGNSLLSMTAASR
+306 VVWGNSLLSMTDDAR
-321 PVFSHSAYPEANPG
+321 PAFSHSAYPEANPG
-335 GTDGNGN
+335 GTDGTDGNDN
-342 VYLAARNNEA
+342 VYLAARNNEPD
-352 QGPHFSSP
+352 GPHFSSP
-360 SIKTGFDTDYQ
+360 SVKIGFDTDYR
-371 ILDQLYPL
+371 ILEQLYPL

-394 DDGAYTVADFGSL
+394 DNGAYTESYFGSA

-444 SGTSWNDA
+444 SGTSWADA

-500 RSGISVYGGFEGN
+500 RDGISVYGGFAGTET
-513 EDSKID
+513 SKTE
-519 RAKGSMPWQFKNTTV
+519 REMSGSMPWQFKNTTV

-564 APMQGEQPFGQLTV
+564 APMQGEQAFARVTV

-647 NADAAGGAV
+647 NAEAAGGAV
-656 YVSGRGLVHRS
+656 YVSGQGLVHRS
-667 MLANNTAR
+667 MLTNNTAR

-684 ATAATGSHPEYL
+684 SVGDGSIPEYL
-696 ILSTCVVTNNTAR
+696 VLSTCVVTNNTAR

-723 QNTIANNNCVTAT
+723 QNTIANNNCITAT

-758 NSVVWNNRMGT
+758 NSVVWNNRMGS

-774 TNIPMYARNASVA
+774 TNIPMYARNQSVA
-787 SVRFLYNAM
+787 TVRFMYNAM

-817 ANKGVTDN
+817 ANRGITDN
-825 SQTIGPCFD
+825 SQTIGPRF
-834 TATDASNYGSD
+834 ATNTGATNYTDDNS
-845 ADLQGKI
+845 LQGKI
-852 GVQKAW
+852 GVQSDW
-858 NTDTCTAIDYY
+858 NSANGTAIDYY
-869 WKPIAGSNLWARGM
+869 WEPIAGSNLWARGM

-907 KPAVGAFHVDRSAIV
+907 KPAVGAFHVDRSPIV

-934 FVIYV
+934 LVIYV

-990 WGVDSLVIRVLE
+990 RGVDSLVIRVLE

-1068 EDGLYHVVTVEQG
+1068 EEGLYHVVTVEPG
-1081 ANVELDGFHVIN
+1081 AKAELDGFHVIN
-1093 GYAAGAASLQ
+1093 GYAAGAASLH
-1103 YGAGL
+1103 YGAGM
-1108 LVNGSANVTL
+1108 LVRDGADVTL

-1159 VVNCPASSLT
+1159 VVNCPAGSLT

-1181 AVMDEKS
+1181 AVKDEKS
-1188 LSGTSFSKGNTRKNS
+1188 LSGTSFSKGNTSKNS
-1203 IDVKLATTGAEGAA
+1203 IDDDKLATTGAEGAA

-1257 KGDTSLLTHD
+1257 KGGSSSLTHD

-1283 YEAELPRA
+1283 YEADLPRA

-1300 NTVWQQGEEL
+1300 NTVWDGDREES
-1310 DGNPSVTEGGDG
+1310 DGSPSMALSTAGDG
-1322 SSWGE
+1322 SSWE
-1327 AINGNVIC
+1327 NAINGNAVCDLQRSGITETDAGFYI
-1335 NVYADRDANFYAT
+1335 NGNGTLRLSSLAYKEYGDGGGYGPTSRHYDDFWNGVNSKNGYGDANYRYFT
-1348 NGQGI
+1348 IKN
-1353 YILANEDNYDGMYD
+1353 NRDE
-1367 FSTDFYADFWD
+1367 
-1378 TEGNTQRSSG
+1378 R
-1388 RNVITNDRTEQ
+1388 

-1408 EKAAEINGSLR
+1408 EKAAEANADLQ
-1419 PGEDSVEVWVGAGIY
+1419 PGEDSVEVWVAAGIY

-1440 VIRDKV
+1440 VMRDRV
-1446 TVLGGFPNAGVPGE
+1446 RVLGGFPKDGMPGE
-1460 SDRHPLISQYIPA
+1460 GDRIPLLSDYIPA
-1473 NEADEELVKTNY
+1473 SSEYETINKRDY

-1497 KWEGY
+1497 TFANGGNSASVKQW
-1502 TGTPTSIVTNLGNT
+1502 VNNLGQT
-1516 VRRRYVL
+1516 RKYVL
-1523 FQPDVCLP
+1523 YQPDVCMP
-1531 TWAPAN
+1531 TWDKAGDSN
-1537 NNGGTGGRDNKYRY
+1537 TGGNVYRY
-1551 PGSGSDLIDNTNYR
+1551 LNDANRDPNYV
-1565 EYTGAT
+1565 EYRGVT

-1579 GYINRYFSNRD
+1579 GYIRSYYSNRD
-1590 GGAGVR
+1590 GGAGIR
-1596 VFRGVTLQNM
+1596 AFRGVTLQNM
-1606 VITNNCNRYYASD
+1606 VITHNCNVH
-1619 DRNNRNRG
+1619 NNRNRG
-1627 GGLYMDGL
+1627 GGLYMDGE

-1643 ILNNYIGTGG
+1643 ILNNYLGTAGE
-1653 NSMGGGAYMIVGTGY
+1653 SMGGGAYIIVGTGY
-1668 NLVVANNYS
+1668 NLVVANNHCSYS
-1677 SHRGGG
+1677 GGG
-1683 IFMES
+1683 LFMERAS
-1688 ATFFNNTIAYNY
+1688 FFNNTVAYNR
-1700 APNPGAGS
+1700 AN
-1708 NAEGG
+1708 NFG
-1713 SGLFQY
+1713 SGLSQWSGST
-1719 ADDNM
+1719 AS
-1724 TRPSNLE
+1724 TRLE
-1731 LYNCIFYGNYG
+1731 LYNCIFYGNEG
-1742 VAVSSNTP
+1742 ASVLFSNAP
-1750 STFNEAYN
+1750 GTFQPAYN

-1765 YTGITDKFPASN
+1765 SGLSDKFNGNGNFTGSDANSNPFAGASN
-1777 ANQTGARL
+1777 ARYSNDYRL
-1785 ANPFAVA
+1785 AAN
-1792 GQAQS
+1792 S
-1797 TNNYRLL
+1797 
-1804 YTSDCVNGGTVEVN
+1804 SCVNHGTLEAGDIVIN
-1818 GKVLDLPSTDMDY
+1818 LPETDMDY
-1831 TNRIKDCA
+1831 TARIKDCT

-1846 LDNDQNIGYEAVPQ
+1846 RDNQDN
-1860 YDPTQL
+1860 TQPETYGNTRT
-1866 IYYVTQNGFGSRS
+1866 YYVTQNGAGTSS
-1879 GDSPDNAACASKL
+1879 GNSLANAACADKL
-1892 QEILDHAG
+1892 QTVLNAAGELKRSNPQLDVVV
-1900 QMAASGFGEGKEII
+1900 K
-1914 VRVAGYED
+1914 VAGYE
-1922 ASFVYHANTLADAN
+1922 SFVYHANTLADDRD
-1936 SPQSYT
+1936 PVSYSY
-1942 FVVPAGVTLEG
+1942 VIPCGVRVEG
-1953 GYYEG
+1953 GYSDEDNNW
-1958 TTRNGNYQN
+1958 RD
-1967 DGWDDSHVGDN
+1967 DGS
-1978 ARDVMRFRTVLSAV
+1978 RDVMRNKTVLSAIRQ
-1992 AVPAQGSTITQEV
+1992 ATETTQEV
-2005 QGFHAVTF
+2005 QGYHTVTF
-2013 GSWPG
+2013 EELPEGWTG
-2018 TAALSREAIIDGL
+2018 GETIIDGL

-2086 SGTALLRNT
+2086 SGTAVLRNT

-2104 DNTGAS
+2104 DNTDA
-2110 ADSRAHII
+2110 AEDSRAHII

-2149 NDAPSGRNVSGVGT
+2149 NEAPSGRNVSGVGT
-2163 ERFADTRL
+2163 ERFADSRL
-2171 ARVFVGVNEG
+2171 ATVFGDVNDGE
-2181 SYYPFNDCFIE
+2181 YYPFNDCFIE

-2207 DSTLYFAD
+2207 DSTVYFAD

-2220 KEFSPLIKHGV
+2220 KEFSPLVKHGV

-2237 VLATEFGISAQ
+2237 ALATEFGISAQ

-2342 YKPATQRTTTVD
+2342 YKPATQRETTAD
-2354 VEYDQRLYSFSVP
+2354 VAYDQRLYSFAVP
-2367 HGVSIYGGFSGTELI
+2367 HGVKIYGGFSGTELI
-2382 SSDDVVN
+2382 SSDGVES
-2389 IRLADGSTM
+2389 ISCADGSTLKLAA
-2398 MFTPDGNID
+2398 DD
-2407 NIINARTYS
+2407 NIYDIIDDRVYS
-2416 DFNQNGIEEAWELA
+2416 DFNQNGIKEAWELA

-2438 INVSADAQNVYHVIF
+2438 INVSATASNVYHVVYS
-2453 TDANVD
+2453 DATGVSD
-2459 NPKPVVL
+2459 PMPVTL
-2466 DGLTVMDGETY
+2466 DGLTVMNGETSNV
-2477 HELSP
+2477 LSE
-2482 VTENN
+2482 VSQSN

-2502 TLSRCRLINNF
+2502 TLSRCRLMNNY
-2513 GLRGGA
+2513 GVRGGA

-2529 IGSIFAG
+2529 VGSIFAG
-2536 NGWTPGMKQ
+2536 NGWSANMTAPELPDISG
-2545 PTTPENQPARGGAV
+2545 TTQPARGGAI
-2559 FMAGISSDDT
+2559 FLAGINYDGTS
-2569 QLYAVNSLF
+2569 LHAVNSLF
-2578 VNNETV
+2578 VNNETT
-2584 GEGGAI
+2584 GQGGAI
-2590 GTNYAEGITGNVDPL
+2590 GTNFAEGVITNVDPRL
-2605 LNIMNCTF
+2605 DIINCTF

-2624 YNHNGKSSIVNTL
+2624 YNHNGKSHITNTL

-2643 EAYADLTD
+2643 QGYDTETD
-2651 PANVTISH
+2651 AAHVAISY
-2659 SASDHDYAGKF
+2659 SASDYDYKGLFVQDDANY
-2670 SDGVASGNILL
+2670 NILL
-2681 AASNADAS
+2681 DKENNSPS
-2689 GPRFTNPP
+2689 GPRFVKP
-2697 AVAGVSGNDA
+2697 AATAGIGGNDA
-2707 NNLWNPAAISV
+2707 TDLWNPAAISV
-2718 ATDAG
+2718 VTDAG
-2723 DGLTNASG
+2723 NGQMNT
-2731 DDVSGAYNEWFGYG
+2731 DDNITGAYGNWFGG
-2745 DDELVAYRNQYMG
+2745 AGLVGYADQYMG
-2758 NADYYERYSGPVDP
+2758 TPDYLRYSGPVDP
-2772 GTGITGDRPID
+2772 KTGKTGACPID

-2790 YVSNFRTMLAI
+2790 YVSNFQTMTAI

-2807 AGNRSGDSWANA
+2807 AGNRSGNSWANA

-2830 SNPDQNEGAR
+2830 SNPAQNDGTR
-2840 TIYVRNG
+2840 TIYVRDG
-2847 NYSLPR
+2847 DYSLPR
-2853 LSAGQAYV
+2853 LSARQAYV
-2861 LTMSDNNLSD
+2861 LLMAKSDLSD
-2871 SLTIKG
+2871 SLVIKG

-2888 ANQTVVRNHPNA
+2888 GNQTVVRNHPNA
-2900 PDAENLLNVNANKKD
+2900 GKAENLFSVNANEK
-2915 VVVEGFTFINSQGS
+2915 VVVIEGFTFINGD
-2929 GVMAATAQGG
+2929 GRGMEVATDADG
-2939 TFTMKNGALRANGGD
+2939 TFTLKNGALRANGTD
-2954 GMLIGDNYGSVLI
+2954 GMHIGTNNGSVLI
-2967 YNTLFADNALA
+2967 YNTLFADNAQA

-2997 SDLSDLSALPVL
+2997 TDLQNLSAL

-3020 TNNISQSDENHNRAF
+3020 ANNISSSEDNHNRAF
-3035 GLTGNDDK
+3035 GLTGNDE

-3052 ENGPNFRDPLNADEE
+3052 MNGPNFRDPLNADKE

-3089 DNVPGLADGNIPAA
+3089 DNVQGIADGNIPDT
-3103 ERDLAGNPR
+3103 ERDLAGSPR
-3112 LTDGTIDIGAYEYEA
+3112 LTDGSIDIGAYEYEA
-3127 PLRPIV
+3127 PLRPII

-3140 ADDADGSSWDKA
+3140 ADDADGSSWAKA

-3169 NQGESG
+3169 NPGESG
-3175 YVFVHSNIDG
+3175 YVFVHNNIDG

-3201 NDEQTSAISQDADGN
+3201 NDEQTTAISQADDGS
-3216 WTGVGDAVSGLLSAR
+3216 WTGVAEAVGGLLSAR
-3231 SGLLERANRT
+3231 SGLLERTNRT
-3241 ELQSVAVAAADA
+3241 KLSTVLVNADAAVA
-3253 VSDGFVVT
+3253 DGFEVN
-3261 GDATVTNG
+3261 GNASVTNG
-3269 YLATSIVNGD
+3269 YLSTSIVNGN
-3279 VSGEADGMLYNT
+3279 VNGVADGILYNT
-3291 LVYGGVSGAKAVN
+3291 LVYGVVKSVKAVN
-3304 VTATG
+3304 VTAKG
-3309 DITAAEGSANN
+3309 AITAADGSANN
-3320 RGNATE
+3320 RSAVTETE
-3326 TNAYV
+3326 TNTYV
-3331 ADEHWQYQ
+3331 TAPHWNYQ
-3339 LMETSADIDDGTD
+3339 LMETSDSIDHEGNDNDITN
-3352 VDATKA
+3352 A
-3358 CIDAVGHSRD
+3358 CIDTVGHSRD
-3368 IAGNQRIRN
+3368 IAGNKRIRIRN
-3377 AVDNG
+3377 TVDNG
-3382 CFETWDINYDDA
+3382 CFETWDLKDGGE
-3394 AVTHEDYPHGKSV
+3394 VTAEDYPHGQSV

-3412 GKELLLQRDYA
+3412 GKELLLNRDYTA
-3423 AATPFC
+3423 ASPFN

-3457 SVAADSID
+3457 SVAQGGID

-3483 VKYYDGAKRAA
+3483 VKYYDGAARAA

-3519 IDNSQGSAEARVRFV
+3519 IDNSQGSADARVRFV
-3534 GKGDNV
+3534 GQGDNV

-3555 AYNNFNEPWTTPADG
+3555 AYNNFNEPWATPADG

-3604 YGHDGGNYI
+3604 YGHNGSNYV
-3613 TLNTSEASEGYI
+3613 TLNTTEANENGYI

-3637 LKAEGETFAVEQPD
+3637 LKSAGETFDVAQP
-3651 EDNVPEEGGA
+3651 DNVPTGEPYGGMTA
-3661 YAGMAAIQL
+3661 LQL
-3670 SVTAAGDTRSA
+3670 TVAAAGDTRA
-3681 GLGGGDVLQLNA
+3681 TEVGGSDVLQLNA
-3693 VEATAARTDFDLS
+3693 VEAAAARTDFDPS
-3706 ADGVKWMADSAAQ
+3706 VDGVKWMADSTAQ
-3719 IFAERGSGRYS
+3719 IFAARGTGRYS
-3730 LLSAVNREGAV
+3730 LLSAVSREGEVA
-3741 SVGLSL
+3741 VGLSL

-3759 DCSADG
+3759 DCPADG
-3765 YEAVVL
+3765 YEAVEL
-3771 HDAATGSTA
+3771 HDAATGRTA
-3780 DLLEGGYDFSVTE
+3780 DLLEGGYDFSVAE
-3793 GGEVSGRFSVSFRRM
+3793 AGEVNGRFTVSFRRM
-3808 ADDRMADDIR
+3808 ADDRMADAIR
-3818 IWSPAT
+3818 IWSPAA
-3824 ATVAVSGLADGD
+3824 ATVAVTGLAEGD
-3836 VVRVFSASGVL
+3836 VVRVFSASGVM
-3847 AAQGVAAASTLR
+3847 AAQGVAAGSTLR

-3865 GVAVVEVVRGE
+3865 GVAVVEIVRGE
-3876 SSVKTSKIRVK
+3876 ESVKTGKVRVK

>member
-1 MNKVFRF
+1 
-8 LCVMMMAAL
+8 MMAAL

-25 RYYVTVDAKATGT
+25 RYYVTVNATDGGT

-95 GTETSLDGRAV
+95 GTEASIDGRAV

-121 ADIMRDDTVDA
+121 ADIQRDDTVDA
-132 TNLIFPANTSRQDN
+132 TNLIFPANTLRQDN

-154 LERTQASGNLNQQP
+154 LERTQASGNQNQQP

-182 GANESGG
+182 GAGEQGG
-189 GIYVTGNGVN
+189 GILVTGQGVN

-220 NNDVQGGIVDR
+220 ADGVQGGIVDR

-243 MLSNSGGAISLRG
+243 TLSNSGGAISLRG

-335 GTDGNGN
+335 GTEGNDN
-342 VYLAARNNEA
+342 VYLAAKNNEPD
-352 QGPHFSSP
+352 GPHFSSP
-360 SIKTGFDTDYQ
+360 SVKIGFDTDYL
-371 ILDQLYPL
+371 ILSQLYPL

-394 DDGAYTVADFGSL
+394 DNGAYTESYFGSA
-407 DLGGNARQAG
+407 DLGGNARIAG
-417 KSIDIGA
+417 NSIDIGA

-432 GRIRYVRPGGTG
+432 GRVRYVRPGGTG
-444 SGTSWNDA
+444 DGTSWDNA
-452 AGNIQAMIDDLADN
+452 SGNIQAMIDDLADD

-500 RSGISVYGGFEGN
+500 RSGISVYGGFAGTET
-513 EDSKID
+513 SKTE
-519 RAKGSMPWQFKNTTV
+519 REMSGSMPWQFKNTTV

-564 APMQGEQPFGQLTV
+564 APMQGEQAFARVTV

-647 NADAAGGAV
+647 NAEAAGGAV
-656 YVSGRGLVHRS
+656 YVSGQGLVHRS

-684 ATAATGSHPEYL
+684 SVGDGSIPEYL
-696 ILSTCVVTNNTAR
+696 VLSTCVVTNNTAR

-723 QNTIANNNCVTAT
+723 QNTIANNNCITAT

-758 NSVVWNNRMGT
+758 NSVVWNNRMGS
-769 DAQTA
+769 DAQTS
-774 TNIPMYARNASVA
+774 TNIPMYARNPQVA
-787 SVRFLYNAM
+787 DVRFMYNAM

-817 ANKGVTDN
+817 ANRGITDN
-825 SQTIGPCFD
+825 SESIGPRF
-834 TATDASNYGSD
+834 ATNTGATNYTDDNS
-845 ADLQGKI
+845 LQGKI
-852 GVQKAW
+852 GVQSDW
-858 NTDTCTAIDYY
+858 NSANGTAIDYY

-907 KPAVGAFHVDRSAIV
+907 KPAVGAFHVDRSPIV

-927 NAENKYN
+927 NAENNYN
-934 FVIYV
+934 LVIYV
-939 DADCTEPDHDGS
+939 DAGCTEPSHDGS

-957 RSVNDAISFFAGL
+957 RSLNDAISFFATITPGSD
-970 TEDSEVTVLSE
+970 TIMSSGQKMVLQTQMF
-981 GSKQQLDWR
+981 KDN
-990 WGVDSLVIRVLE
+990 VDSLVIRVLE

-1103 YGAGL
+1103 YGAGM
-1108 LVNGSANVTL
+1108 LVRDGADVTL
-1118 TNCIFENNTAAE
+1118 TNCIFENNTAATA
-1130 GAAIDARNAKLTMQ
+1130 AAIDARNATLTMR
-1144 NCVVNNNTNTNTAAP
+1144 NCVVNNNTNTDETTAI
-1159 VVNCPASSLT
+1159 VNCPAGNLT
-1169 MQHVTIVNNIGA
+1169 MEHVTIVNNIGA
-1181 AVMDEKS
+1181 AVTNEDVLTGS
-1188 LSGTSFSKGNTRKNS
+1188 SFSKGNTSNNS
-1203 IDVKLATTGAEGAA
+1203 IDKKLATTGADGAK
-1217 NFANPTNRSGAT
+1217 NFANPTNGRGAT

-1249 PAADLIIN
+1249 DAATHIIN
-1257 KGDTSLLTHD
+1257 KGASTALAAD

-1283 YEAELPRA
+1283 YEADLPRA

-1300 NTVWQQGEEL
+1300 NTVWDGDREEI
-1310 DGNPSVTEGGDG
+1310 DGSPSMDISTAGDG
-1322 SSWGE
+1322 SSWE
-1327 AINGNVIC
+1327 NAINGNAIC
-1335 NVYADRDANFYAT
+1335 NLES
-1348 NGQGI
+1348 NG
-1353 YILANEDNYDGMYD
+1353 DGN
-1367 FSTDFYADFWD
+1367 DFYIVRDGVLKPSSYD
-1378 TEGNTQRSSG
+1378 YDLYRSSTYG
-1388 RNVITNDRTEQ
+1388 PTAGHYGTFLDGTHNYRGDYNNVITNNRDEQ
-1399 YVSGLQYAV
+1399 YVSGLQYAI
-1408 EKAAEINGSLR
+1408 EKASEWNKTHPVSERI
-1419 PGEDSVEVWVGAGIY
+1419 DVWVGAGIY

-1440 VIRDKV
+1440 VIRDSV
-1446 TVLGGFPNAGVPGE
+1446 RVYGGFPNDGTPGE
-1460 SDRHPLISQYIPA
+1460 DDRMALLSGYIPSRDNTLKA
-1473 NEADEELVKTNY
+1473 RDY
-1485 ETILQIRKETPV
+1485 ETILQIRKESPV
-1497 KWEGY
+1497 TWTNNN
-1502 TGTPTSIVTNLGNT
+1502 TGKVVSDSWMPGSST
-1516 VRRRYVL
+1516 VRHYVL
-1523 FQPDVCLP
+1523 YQPDVCVP
-1531 TWAPAN
+1531 TWAVENNDADKWGAN
-1537 NNGGTGGRDNKYRY
+1537 RYRY
-1551 PGSGSDLIDNTNYR
+1551 NEDPQHYV
-1565 EYTGAT
+1565 EYTRAL

-1579 GYINRYFSNRD
+1579 GYIKNYTANRD

-1596 VFRGVTLQNM
+1596 AFRGVTLQNL
-1606 VITNNCNRYYASD
+1606 VVVNNYTHGSRS
-1619 DRNNRNRG
+1619 RG

-1635 NSRINNSF
+1635 NSVINNSF
-1643 ILNNYIGTGG
+1643 LVNNLSSGAESY
-1653 NSMGGGAYMIVGTGY
+1653 GGGAYMIVGTGF
-1668 NLVVANNYS
+1668 NMVVANN
-1677 SHRGGG
+1677 HAEVAGGG
-1683 IFMES
+1683 LFIES
-1688 ATFFNNTIAYNY
+1688 ATFYNNTVAFNRTGDRK
-1700 APNPGAGS
+1700 PLDAG
-1708 NAEGG
+1708 NG
-1713 SGLFQY
+1713 SGIFQY
-1719 ADDNM
+1719 AEDNM
-1724 TRPSNLE
+1724 TRLSKLG
-1731 LYNCIFYGNYG
+1731 LYNCIIYGNVG
-1742 VAVSSNTP
+1742 VTHVDYNYYTNYQITSSAPT
-1750 STFNEAYN
+1750 TFDKPYN
-1758 CYVQGTI
+1758 CYVSGRVGDNIRGQFVTNDNV
-1765 YTGITDKFPASN
+1765 YR
-1777 ANQTGARL
+1777 NQVGENL
-1785 ANPFAVA
+1785 PNPFAR
-1792 GQAQS
+1792 GNSAQS
-1797 TNNYRLL
+1797 ENNYRLAVGSTCL
-1804 YTSDCVNGGTVEVN
+1804 NTGTENLGDGVSIP
-1818 GKVLDLPSTDMDY
+1818 DTDMDY
-1831 TNRIKDCA
+1831 TNRIKDCTI
-1839 VDIGAYE
+1839 DIGAYE
-1846 LDNDQNIGYEAVPQ
+1846 SDNEDNIKY
-1860 YDPTQL
+1860 TQTSTSGNSVGT
-1866 IYYVTQNGFGSRS
+1866 YYVSQNGAGSRS
-1879 GDSPDNAACASKL
+1879 GENEANAACAMKL
-1892 QEILDHAG
+1892 QNILTDAG
-1900 QMAASGFGEGKEII
+1900 EKVKDGFFVYAVVK
-1914 VRVAGYED
+1914 VAGYED

-1942 FVVPAGVTLEG
+1942 YVVPAGVTLMG
-1953 GYYEG
+1953 GY
-1958 TTRNGNYQN
+1958 N
-1967 DGWDDSHVGDN
+1967 DEAEDWN
-1978 ARDVMRFRTVLSAV
+1978 NTEARDVMRFRTVLSAV
-1992 AVPAQGSTITQEV
+1992 AVPAQGSTIPQEV
-2005 QGFHAVTF
+2005 QGFHTVTF

-2018 TAALSREAIIDGL
+2018 TAALEEPAIIDGL

-2069 CEAIDG
+2069 CTAIEG

-2104 DNTGAS
+2104 DNTDA
-2110 ADSRAHII
+2110 AEDSRAHII

-2163 ERFADTRL
+2163 ERFADSRL
-2171 ARVFVGVNEG
+2171 ATVFGDVNDGE
-2181 SYYPFNDCFIE
+2181 YYPFNDCFIE
-2192 SQEMPSDFENASMTG
+2192 RQEMPSDFENASMTG
-2207 DSTLYFAD
+2207 DSTVYFAD

-2220 KEFSPLIKHGV
+2220 KEFSPLVKHGV
-2231 SDAYQD
+2231 RDEYQD
-2237 VLATEFGISAQ
+2237 ALAAEFGVSAQ
-2248 DVQSID
+2248 DVQGID
-2254 RSQQLERIDA
+2254 RNQQLERIDA
-2264 GAFAYDGG
+2264 GAFAYNGG
-2272 VLPTKHFTRLFVS
+2272 VLPTSFFKRLFVS

-2292 SDESQM
+2292 EDDTKM
-2298 MNYLGRTFYT
+2298 MDYLGRSFYT
-2308 SFATI
+2308 SFSSL
-2313 DDALAYIRQQREDGH
+2313 DDALAYIRQQREKG
-2328 YLNTEFEILVSGGT
+2328 YANEEFEILVGGGT
-2342 YKPATQRTTTVD
+2342 YKPSTQRETTAD
-2354 VEYDQRLYSFSVP
+2354 VAYDQRLYSFAVP
-2367 HGVSIYGGFSGTELI
+2367 HGVRIYGGFSGTELI
-2382 SSDDVVN
+2382 SSGGVES
-2389 IRLADGSTM
+2389 ISCADGSTLKLAA
-2398 MFTPDGNID
+2398 DGNI
-2407 NIINARTYS
+2407 NGIIDVRKYS

-2438 INVSADAQNVYHVIF
+2438 INVSATASNVYHVVYS
-2453 TDANVD
+2453 DATGVSD
-2459 NPKPVVL
+2459 PMPVTL
-2466 DGLTVMDGETY
+2466 DGLTVMNGETSNV
-2477 HELSP
+2477 LSA
-2482 VTENN
+2482 VSESN

-2502 TLSRCRLINNF
+2502 TLSRCRLMNNY
-2513 GLRGGA
+2513 GVRGGA

-2536 NGWTPGMKQ
+2536 NGWSANMTAPELPDISG
-2545 PTTPENQPARGGAV
+2545 TTQPARGGAI
-2559 FMAGISSDDT
+2559 FLAGINYDGTS
-2569 QLYAVNSLF
+2569 LHAVNSLF
-2578 VNNETV
+2578 VNNETT
-2584 GEGGAI
+2584 GQGGAI
-2590 GTNYAEGITGNVDPL
+2590 GTNFAEGVITNVDPRL
-2605 LNIMNCTF
+2605 DIINCTF

-2624 YNHNGKSSIVNTL
+2624 YNHNGKSTLTNTL

-2643 EAYADLTD
+2643 QGYDTETD
-2651 PANVTISH
+2651 AAHVAISH

-2670 SDGVASGNILL
+2670 ADGNASGNILL
-2681 AASNADAS
+2681 AARNADAS
-2689 GPRFTNPP
+2689 GPRFVKP
-2697 AVAGVSGNDA
+2697 AATAGIGGNDA
-2707 NNLWNPAAISV
+2707 TNLWNPAAISV

-2731 DDVSGAYNEWFGYG
+2731 AVSGAYNEWFG
-2745 DDELVAYRNQYMG
+2745 DDELVAYCNQYMG
-2758 NADYYERYSGPVDP
+2758 NAYYERYSGPVDP

-2830 SNPDQNEGAR
+2830 SNPDQNAGAR

-2900 PDAENLLNVNANKKD
+2900 LDAENLLNVNANNKD
-2915 VVVEGFTFINSQGS
+2915 VVVEGFTFINSQGR

-2954 GMLIGDNYGSVLI
+2954 GMRIGDNNGSVLI
-2967 YNTLFADNALA
+2967 YNTLFADNGLA

-2997 SDLSDLSALPVL
+2997 SDLQNLSALPAL

-3052 ENGPNFRDPLNADEE
+3052 ENGPNFRDPLNADKE

-3076 LTLLNKGGNRHYT
+3076 LTLLNKG
-3089 DNVPGLADGNIPAA
+3089 DNALYASHALGDDPIPAA

-3216 WTGVGDAVSGLLSAR
+3216 WHGVGDAVSGLLSAR

-3261 GDATVTNG
+3261 RDATVTNG

-3304 VTATG
+3304 VTATR

-3326 TNAYV
+3326 TNDYV
-3331 ADEHWQYQ
+3331 ADEHWNYQ
-3339 LMETSADIDDGTD
+3339 LMETSADIDGDTDGA
-3352 VDATKA
+3352 ATTA
-3358 CIDAVGHSRD
+3358 CIDAVGHHRD
-3368 IAGNQRIRN
+3368 IAGNLRIRN

-3382 CFETWDINYDDA
+3382 CFETWNINYDNA
-3394 AVTHEDYPHGKSV
+3394 AVTDEDYPHGKSV

-3412 GKELLLQRDYA
+3412 GKELLLRRDYA

-3450 GNVIVER
+3450 DNVIVER
-3457 SVAADSID
+3457 SVAADGID

-3474 TFENGSALP
+3474 MFENGSALP

-3555 AYNNFNEPWTTPADG
+3555 AYNNFNEPWATPADG

-3585 GSPYLCAMNYADM
+3585 GSPYLCAMKYDDM

-3604 YGHDGGNYI
+3604 YGHDDDNYI
-3613 TLNTSEASEGYI
+3613 TLNTSEATTGGYI

-3793 GGEVSGRFSVSFRRM
+3793 GGEVNGRFTVSFRRM
-3808 ADDRMADDIR
+3808 ADDRMADAIR
-3818 IWSPAT
+3818 IWSPAA
-3824 ATVAVSGLADGD
+3824 ATVAVTGLAEGD
-3836 VVRVFSASGVL
+3836 VVRVFSASGVM
-3847 AAQGVAAASTLR
+3847 AAQGVAAGSTLR

-3865 GVAVVEVVRGE
+3865 GVAVVEIVRGE
-3876 SSVKTSKIRVK
+3876 ESVKTGKIRMK